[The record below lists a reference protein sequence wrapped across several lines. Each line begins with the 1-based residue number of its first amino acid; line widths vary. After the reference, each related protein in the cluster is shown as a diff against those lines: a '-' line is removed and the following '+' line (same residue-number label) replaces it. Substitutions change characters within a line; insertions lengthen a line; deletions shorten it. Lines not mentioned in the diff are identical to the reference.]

1 MKSVRKFH
9 STKIKQSMKFGN
21 LIKCAAWTAAL
32 ASVFACA
39 KEVGP
44 GYEEGL
50 PVTSLK
56 MSISAPGQDKID
68 ISTKATEAVESAVE
82 QIAIFFYKANDA
94 EAMPIVSEITPT
106 FNSNDGS
113 NYKYDIVIPAA
124 DLEEMRS
131 GKWYM
136 YAVAN
141 YGKGFFPVDLNALKG
156 LTRTAFLNYCITKQ
170 NNALDILETSV
181 LMSGKYCAAGKTYDQ
196 CDGSLD
202 IKPGE
207 NILDGII
214 RLRRSVAKITFEFV
228 NGSHTI
234 AGTTTTA
241 HVTFKP
247 ESYGLYEYS
256 RSCTLIERDWKD
268 DIEYKGDLSVS
279 EENRFHNG
287 SDFPVTGNK
296 FEFYMPENAQT
307 GNVKGNPTGGWTYFN
322 REERNS
328 DGVEDPTQ
336 EQYNT
341 FKYAPKHGT
350 FVAVKGTISIP
361 EENYSGDVTYYIHL
375 GNFRKLTEDFTV
387 RRNYHYTYT
396 ITVNGVDKI
405 IAEAKAEDSSEIQP
419 GAEGNITHTTDAYL
433 DVRLDSHYETV
444 LLKVEAN
451 VDAGTY
457 AVRVN
462 SPYSKNILV
471 KSTDSDA
478 DFEAKKKDLDYGW
491 IRFGKPA
498 TTTAAGN
505 KAYRSYPGYA
515 NTTDVFGLISDLQ
528 STSTTKTY
536 WSKDTYEGKTYYYTI
551 AYVNEYYYEDK
562 MPTDDA
568 GKTAE
573 LKKFINADDRTM
585 SVILGPNVFESKDGH
600 STYTDL
606 THGFFNIS
614 QRSIKTFYDLSVENP
629 FGIEQIEETGATKN
643 YKINY
648 SLGDWNNYDKDKSDT
663 DNGYLNIPDRFTNGS
678 SSWNSYISNGF
689 YQSVALSK
697 DYAVYQCLSRNRD
710 ENGNGTIDASEV
722 KWYLPAVNQ
731 CTYYWFGMNSLPE
744 DARITLEDRKENSYW
759 SSTKAHAKWWAA
771 EGSAYG
777 PNDNTE
783 NKVRCVRSLKTYND
797 PATDVSVYDETNRVV
812 TMKGMDEKSVR
823 AAGTVT
829 GEYASHYRGSEFD
842 ILPSSFQIAE
852 RNLQRRDTLGTTGTE
867 YATEVKFTNDDMK
880 NPNKTSCVS
889 YSEATDGSDKGKW
902 RVPNE
907 KELTVILKWLRD
919 DDSDTAVASLNKVAS
934 RTLYKR
940 HPQGSNIN
948 MVYYILKSATKDEN
962 TRRYP
967 LIITTGDGITTDF
980 RVRCVRDVV
989 K

>member
-1 MKSVRKFH
+1 
-9 STKIKQSMKFGN
+9 MKFRN
-21 LIKCAAWTAAL
+21 LIKCAAWIAAL

-50 PVTSLK
+50 PVTSIR
-56 MSISAPGQDKID
+56 MSMSAPGQDKVD

-94 EAMPIVSEITPT
+94 NAMPIVSEITPKYA
-106 FNSNDGS
+106 SKEGS
-113 NYKYDIVIPAA
+113 NYKYNIVIPAA
-124 DLEEMRS
+124 NLEEMRS
-131 GKWYM
+131 GKWFM

-141 YGKGFFPVDLNALKG
+141 YGKGFFPVDINALKG
-156 LTRTAFLNYCITKQ
+156 LTRNQFLDYCITKQ

-181 LMSGKYCAAGKTYDQ
+181 LMSGKYCPAGKTYDQ

-214 RLRRSVAKITFEFV
+214 RLRRSVAKITFVFKG
-228 NGSHTI
+228 GSHTHTI
-234 AGTTTTA
+234 DGTTTTA
-241 HVTFKP
+241 NVTFKP

-256 RSCTLIERDWKD
+256 RSCTLMERDWND
-268 DIEYKGDLSVS
+268 AIEYKGDLNVS
-279 EENRFHNG
+279 ETNRFHNG
-287 SDFPVTGNK
+287 SDFPITGSR
-296 FEFYMPENAQT
+296 FEFYMPENVQT
-307 GNVKGNPTGGWTYFN
+307 RNVKGTPDNGWNYFN

-328 DGVEDPTQ
+328 DGVENPTQ

-375 GNFRKLTEDFTV
+375 GNFTQSADDFTV

-396 ITVNGVDKI
+396 ITVNGVDSI

-444 LLKVEAN
+444 LLKVEAD
-451 VDAGTY
+451 VDASTY

-462 SPYSKNILV
+462 SPYTKNVMV
-471 KSTDSDA
+471 KSTDSPA

-498 TTTAAGN
+498 AN
-505 KAYRSYPGYA
+505 KGYISYPGEDK
-515 NTTDVFGLISDLQ
+515 TTDIFGLITDLQ
-528 STSTTKTY
+528 NKNEKYWLKGTYTESGQTTA
-536 WSKDTYEGKTYYYTI
+536 KDYYYTI

-562 MPTDDA
+562 MPVDDA

-614 QRSIKTFYDLSVENP
+614 QRSIKTFYDLSVANP
-629 FGIEQIEETGATKN
+629 FGIEQIEETAATKN

-648 SLGDWNNYDKDKSDT
+648 SLDNWNNYDKDKSDT

-710 ENGNGTIDASEV
+710 ENGNGKIDADEM

-744 DARITLEDRKENSYW
+744 DARITLEDRVENSYW
-759 SSTKAHAKWWAA
+759 NSTNAHAKWWAA

-777 PNDNTE
+777 PNDKTK

-797 PATDVSVYDETNRVV
+797 LATDVSVYDPTNRVV

-842 ILPSSFQIAE
+842 ILPSSFQIAN
-852 RNLQRRDTLGTTGTE
+852 RNLQQGDTLGTTST
-867 YATEVKFTNDDMK
+867 TEVKFTNEDMK
-880 NPNKTSCVS
+880 NPNKSSCAS

-907 KELTVILKWLRD
+907 KELTVILKCLRD

-940 HPQGSNIN
+940 HPQGSKID
-948 MVYYILKSATKDEN
+948 MVYYILKSTAG
-962 TRRYP
+962 P
-967 LIITTGDGITTDF
+967 LIITTGDGVTTDF

>member
-1 MKSVRKFH
+1 
-9 STKIKQSMKFGN
+9 MKFGN
-21 LIKCAAWTAAL
+21 LIKCAAWIAAL

-50 PVTSLK
+50 PVTSIK
-56 MSISAPGQDKID
+56 MSISAPGQDKVD

-94 EAMPIVSEITPT
+94 NAMPIVSEITPA
-106 FNSNDGS
+106 FASNVRS
-113 NYKYDIVIPAA
+113 NYKYNIVIPAA

-131 GKWYM
+131 GKWFM

-141 YGKGFFPVDLNALKG
+141 YGKGFFPVDINALKG
-156 LTRTAFLNYCITKQ
+156 LNRIEFLDYCITKQ

-181 LMSGKYCAAGKTYDQ
+181 LMSGKYCATGKTYDQ

-207 NILDGII
+207 NKLDGII
-214 RLRRSVAKITFEFV
+214 RLRRSVAKITFKFV
-228 NGSHTI
+228 NGSHPI
-234 AGTTTTA
+234 AGTTNTA

-256 RSCTLIERDWKD
+256 RSCTLMERDNWKD
-268 DIEYKGDLSVS
+268 DFPYMGDTKVS

-287 SDFPVTGNK
+287 SDFPIVGSQ
-296 FEFYMPENAQT
+296 FDFYMPENVQT
-307 GNVKGNPTGGWTYFN
+307 RNVKGTPDKGWTYFN

-328 DGVEDPTQ
+328 DGVESPTQ

-375 GNFRKLTEDFTV
+375 GNFTKSADDFTV

-405 IAEAKAEDSSEIQP
+405 IAEAKAEDSGEIQP

-444 LLKVEAN
+444 LLKVKAD

-457 AVRVN
+457 AIRVN
-462 SPYSKNILV
+462 SPYSKNVMV
-471 KSTDSDA
+471 KSTDDI
-478 DFEAKKKDLDYGW
+478 EAKKKALDYGW

-505 KAYRSYPGYA
+505 KAYRSYQGDA
-515 NTTDVFGLISDLQ
+515 NTTDVFGLIAALQ
-528 STSTTKTY
+528 SANPTEKY
-536 WSKDTYEGKTYYYTI
+536 WSEDTYNGEAYYYTI

-562 MPTDDA
+562 MNNAAD
-568 GKTAE
+568 KTAE

-629 FGIEQIEETGATKN
+629 FGIEQVEETAATSD
-643 YKINY
+643 YKSY
-648 SLGDWNNYDKDKSDT
+648 SDGNKSNT
-663 DNGYLNIPDRFTNGS
+663 DDGYKNIPTRFTNGS
-678 SSWNSYISNGF
+678 SSWASYVSNGF
-689 YQSVALSK
+689 YQSVALNNN
-697 DYAVYQCLSRNRD
+697 YAVYQCLSRNRD
-710 ENGNGTIDASEV
+710 ENGNGKIDASEM

-744 DARITLEDRKENSYW
+744 DARITLVDKEQNSYW
-759 SSTKAHAKWWAA
+759 NSTYSLGKWWAA

-777 PNDNTE
+777 DIVQAGR
-783 NKVRCVRSLKTYND
+783 NKVRCVRSLKEYNQ
-797 PATDVSVYDETNRVV
+797 PASEISDYNPETHTVSMV
-812 TMKGMDEKSVR
+812 GMDDRSLQSTITK
-823 AAGTVT
+823 
-829 GEYASHYRGSEFD
+829 GEYASHYRGSEID
-842 ILPSSFQIAE
+842 VLPRSFQIAE
-852 RNLQRRDTLGTTGTE
+852 KNLSMELDSTRIVDIKEAKLCQDYT
-867 YATEVKFTNDDMK
+867 
-880 NPNKTSCVS
+880 
-889 YSEATDGSDKGKW
+889 EATDGSDKGLW
-902 RVPNE
+902 RIPNE
-907 KELTVILKWLRD
+907 KELSLMLKWLRD
-919 DDSDTAVASLNKVAS
+919 KASPYGGSGLERVAS
-934 RTLYKR
+934 RTKYIRHDYDDGKNKYGNDKVLYR
-940 HPQGSNIN
+940 E
-948 MVYYILKSATKDEN
+948 MVYYIAGSGTGMF
-962 TRRYP
+962 
-967 LIITTGDGITTDF
+967 ITTSSRRQDVADKF
-980 RVRCVRDVV
+980 KVRCVRDVV

>member
-1 MKSVRKFH
+1 
-9 STKIKQSMKFGN
+9 MKFGN
-21 LIKCAAWTAAL
+21 LIKCAAWIAAL

-50 PVTSLK
+50 PVTSIK

-68 ISTKATEAVESAVE
+68 ISTKASEAVESAVE

-94 EAMPIVSEITPT
+94 NAMPIVSEITPKYA
-106 FNSNDGS
+106 SKEGS
-113 NYKYDIVIPAA
+113 NYKYNIVIPAA

-141 YGKGFFPVDLNALKG
+141 YGKGFFPVDVNALKG
-156 LTRTAFLNYCITKQ
+156 LTRSEFLDYCITKE
-170 NNALDILETSV
+170 NNALDILETAV
-181 LMSGKYCAAGKTYDQ
+181 LMSGKYCATGKTYDQ

-207 NILDGII
+207 NKLDGII
-214 RLRRSVAKITFEFV
+214 RLRRSVAKITFKFV
-228 NGSHTI
+228 NGSHTHTV

-256 RSCTLIERDWKD
+256 RSCTLMERDNWKD
-268 DIEYKGDLSVS
+268 DFPYMGDTKVS

-287 SDFPVTGNK
+287 SDFPVTGSQ
-296 FEFYMPENAQT
+296 FVFYMPENAQT
-307 GNVKGNPTGGWTYFN
+307 RNVKGTPDKGWTYFN

-328 DGVEDPTQ
+328 DGVENPTQ

-375 GNFRKLTEDFTV
+375 GNFKKSADDFTV

-396 ITVNGVDKI
+396 ITVNGVDNI

-444 LLKVEAN
+444 LLKVEAD
-451 VDAGTY
+451 VDAATY
-457 AVRVN
+457 AIRVN
-462 SPYSKNILV
+462 SPYSKNVMV
-471 KSTDSDA
+471 KSTDDLA
-478 DFEAKKKDLDYGW
+478 DFEKKKKDLDYGW

-498 TTTAAGN
+498 AN
-505 KAYRSYPGYA
+505 KGYISYPGEDK
-515 NTTDVFGLISDLQ
+515 TTDIFGLITDLQ
-528 STSTTKTY
+528 NKTEKY
-536 WSKDTYEGKTYYYTI
+536 WLKGTYTEPGQVPAKDYYYTI

-562 MPTDDA
+562 MPADDA
-568 GKTAE
+568 GKTDE

-614 QRSIKTFYDLSVENP
+614 QRSIKTFYDLSVANP
-629 FGIEQIEETGATKN
+629 FGIEQIEETAATSNYGGTGAD
-643 YKINY
+643 
-648 SLGDWNNYDKDKSDT
+648 S
-663 DNGYLNIPDRFTNGS
+663 DNGYANNPTYS
-678 SSWNSYISNGF
+678 SSSIIWGVNKHSWSDYISNGF
-689 YQSVALSK
+689 NGHVEMAK
-697 DYAVYQCLSRNRD
+697 NNAEYQCLSRNRD
-710 ENGNGTIDASEV
+710 ENGDGKIDGEEL

-744 DARITLEDRKENSYW
+744 DARIKMEDRVENSYW
-759 SSTKAHAKWWAA
+759 NSTKAHAKWWAA

-777 PNDNTE
+777 PNENNSIK
-783 NKVRCVRSLKTYND
+783 NKVRCVRSLKTYNAD
-797 PATDVSVYDETNRVV
+797 VTDVSVYDPINRVV

-852 RNLQRRDTLGTTGTE
+852 RNLQQRDILGTTGTTSS
-867 YATEVKFTNDDMK
+867 TEVKFTNDDMK
-880 NPNKTSCVS
+880 NPNKSSCAS
-889 YSEATDGSDKGKW
+889 YYEAADGSDKGKW

-907 KELTVILKWLRD
+907 KELTLILKCLRD

-940 HPQGSNIN
+940 HPIGSKID
-948 MVYYILKSATKDEN
+948 MVYYILQSATRDEN

>member
-1 MKSVRKFH
+1 
-9 STKIKQSMKFGN
+9 MKFGN
-21 LIKCAAWTAAL
+21 LIKCAAWIAAL

-50 PVTSLK
+50 PVTSIK
-56 MSISAPGQDKID
+56 MSISAPGQDKVD

-94 EAMPIVSEITPT
+94 NAMPIVSEITPT
-106 FNSNDGS
+106 FASNVGS

-141 YGKGFFPVDLNALKG
+141 YGKGFFPVDINALKG
-156 LTRTAFLNYCITKQ
+156 LTRNQFLDYCITKK

-241 HVTFKP
+241 NVTFKP

-256 RSCTLIERDWKD
+256 RSCTLMERDWKD
-268 DIEYKGDLSVS
+268 NIEYKGDLSVS

-307 GNVKGNPTGGWTYFN
+307 GNVKGDPTGGWTYFN

-328 DGVEDPTQ
+328 DGVANPTQ

-375 GNFRKLTEDFTV
+375 GNFSTKGDIVGSNNNFTV

-405 IAEAKAEDSSEIQP
+405 IAEAKATDGVEIQP

-444 LLKVEAN
+444 LLKVEAD

-457 AVRVN
+457 AIRVN
-462 SPYSKNILV
+462 SPYSKNVMV
-471 KSTDSDA
+471 KSTDSPA
-478 DFEAKKKDLDYGW
+478 DFKTKKKDLDYGW

-498 TTTAAGN
+498 AN
-505 KAYRSYPGYA
+505 KGYISYPGK
-515 NTTDVFGLISDLQ
+515 NKTTDIFGLIADLQ
-528 STSTTKTY
+528 NKTEKYWLKGTYTEPGQTTA
-536 WSKDTYEGKTYYYTI
+536 KDYYYTI

-562 MPTDDA
+562 MPADDA

-614 QRSIKTFYDLSVENP
+614 QRSIKTFYDLSVANP
-629 FGIEQIEETGATKN
+629 FGIEQVEETAATSN
-643 YKINY
+643 YKKERSSIF
-648 SLGDWNNYDKDKSDT
+648 SSDYDKDKSDQ
-663 DNGYLNIPDRFTNGS
+663 DNGYANIPDRFIDGS

-744 DARITLEDRKENSYW
+744 DARINIEPRTTNNYW
-759 SSTKAHAKWWAA
+759 SSTSSFATWWAA

-777 PNDNTE
+777 AKEGTCQ
-783 NKVRCVRSLKTYND
+783 VRCVRSLKSHND
-797 PATDVSVYDETNRVV
+797 PASEVSEYDSSTRIV
-812 TMKGMDEKSVR
+812 TMLGMDHRSVR
-823 AAGTVT
+823 EAGTVT
-829 GEYASHYRGSEFD
+829 GEFDEHERGTIYD
-842 ILPSSFQIAE
+842 VLPSSFQIAKN
-852 RNLQRRDTLGTTGTE
+852 NLDKT
-867 YATEVKFTNDDMK
+867 FTNDQMMK
-880 NPNKTSCVS
+880 VVDANS
-889 YSEATDGSDKGKW
+889 ATCSDYYEGTNGSDKGQW

-907 KELTVILKWLRD
+907 KELTLILKWLRT
-919 DDSDTAVASLNKVAS
+919 DSNYGTAKNLKMLAS
-934 RTLYKR
+934 RSYYQR
-940 HPQGSNIN
+940 HNSSDN
-948 MVYYILKSATKDEN
+948 MVYYIVGDSNDGMF
-962 TRRYP
+962 
-967 LIITTGDGITTDF
+967 ITTSDQTKTGF
-980 RVRCVRDVV
+980 KVRCVRDVV

>member
-1 MKSVRKFH
+1 
-9 STKIKQSMKFGN
+9 MKFGN
-21 LIKCAAWTAAL
+21 LIKCAAWIAAL

-50 PVTSLK
+50 PVTSIK
-56 MSISAPGQDKID
+56 MSISAPGQDKVN

-82 QIAIFFYKANDA
+82 QIAIFFYKAND
-94 EAMPIVSEITPT
+94 EKAMPIVSEITPA
-106 FNSNDGS
+106 FASNVGS
-113 NYKYDIVIPAA
+113 NYQYNIVIPAQ

-141 YGKGFFPVDLNALKG
+141 YGKGFFPVDVNALKG
-156 LTRTAFLNYCITKQ
+156 LTRSEFLDYCITKQ

-207 NILDGII
+207 NKLDGII
-214 RLRRSVAKITFEFV
+214 RLRRSVAKITFKFV

-241 HVTFKP
+241 NVTFKP

-256 RSCTLIERDWKD
+256 RSCTLMERDWND
-268 DIEYKGDLSVS
+268 DIAYMGDLSVS

-287 SDFPVTGNK
+287 SDFPVTGSQ
-296 FEFYMPENAQT
+296 FVFYMPENAQT
-307 GNVKGNPTGGWTYFN
+307 RNVKGTPDKGWTYFN

-328 DGVEDPTQ
+328 DGVENPTQ

-375 GNFRKLTEDFTV
+375 GNFKKSADDFTV

-396 ITVNGVDKI
+396 ITVNGVDNI

-444 LLKVEAN
+444 LLKVKTD

-457 AVRVN
+457 AIRVN
-462 SPYSKNILV
+462 SPYSKNVMV
-471 KSTDSDA
+471 KSTDDPA

-498 TTTAAGN
+498 AN
-505 KAYRSYPGYA
+505 KGYRSYPGVS
-515 NTTDVFGLISDLQ
+515 NTTDVFGLIADLQ
-528 STSTTKTY
+528 SANTTKTY
-536 WSKDTYEGKTYYYTI
+536 WSKDTYNGEAYYYTI

-562 MPTDDA
+562 MNNAAD
-568 GKTAE
+568 KTAE

-606 THGFFNIS
+606 THGFFNIY
-614 QRSIKTFYDLSVENP
+614 QRSIKTFYDLSVANP
-629 FGIEQIEETGATKN
+629 FGIEQIEETAAT
-643 YKINY
+643 
-648 SLGDWNNYDKDKSDT
+648 NNYGGTGTNS
-663 DNGYLNIPDRFTNGS
+663 DNGYANNPKFSTSTSSLVTSNKWSTYVTNGF
-678 SSWNSYISNGF
+678 NGN
-689 YQSVALSK
+689 VKMGNDA
-697 DYAVYQCLSRNRD
+697 AEYQCLLRNRD
-710 ENGNGTIDASEV
+710 ENGNGRIDASEI

-731 CTYYWFGMNSLPE
+731 CTYYWFGMNSLPD
-744 DARITLEDRKENSYW
+744 DARIKLEDRVENSYW
-759 SSTKAHAKWWAA
+759 NSTKAHAKWWAA

-777 PNDNTE
+777 PNESSE
-783 NKVRCVRSLKTYND
+783 NKVRCVRSLKTYD
-797 PATDVSVYDETNRVV
+797 AAATDVSVYDPKNRVV

-940 HPQGSNIN
+940 HPQGSSTN
-948 MVYYILKSATKDEN
+948 MVYYILKSATRDEN

>member
-1 MKSVRKFH
+1 
-9 STKIKQSMKFGN
+9 MKFGN

-50 PVTSLK
+50 PVSSIK

-106 FNSNDGS
+106 FASNVGS
-113 NYKYDIVIPAA
+113 NYKYNIVIPAA

-141 YGKGFFPVDLNALKG
+141 YGKGFFPVDINALKG
-156 LTRTAFLNYCITKQ
+156 LNRSEFLDYCITKE

-181 LMSGKYCAAGKTYDQ
+181 LMSGKYCATGKTYDQ

-214 RLRRSVAKITFEFV
+214 RLRRSVAMITFKFV

-234 AGTTTTA
+234 ANTTTTA
-241 HVTFKP
+241 NVTFKP

-256 RSCTLIERDWKD
+256 RSCTLMERDWTD
-268 DIEYKGDLSVS
+268 GIAYKGDLNVS

-287 SDFPVTGNK
+287 SDFPIVGSQ
-296 FEFYMPENAQT
+296 FAFYMPENAQT
-307 GNVKGNPTGGWTYFN
+307 KNVKGNPTGGWTYFN

-328 DGVEDPTQ
+328 DGVENPTQ

-375 GNFRKLTEDFTV
+375 GNFTNSADDFTV

-405 IAEAKAEDSSEIQP
+405 IAEAKAEDGSEIQP

-444 LLKVEAN
+444 LLKVSKDVKTN
-451 VDAGTY
+451 GDDKVY

-462 SPYSKNILV
+462 SPYSKNVTL
-471 KSTDSDA
+471 KSTDSST
-478 DFEAKKKDLDYGW
+478 DFETKKADLDYGW

-505 KAYRSYPGYA
+505 KAYRSYPGDA
-515 NTTDVFGLISDLQ
+515 NTTDVFGLIAALQ
-528 STSTTKTY
+528 SANPTEKY
-536 WSKDTYEGKTYYYTI
+536 WSEDTYNGEAYYYTI

-562 MPTDDA
+562 MNNAAD
-568 GKTAE
+568 KTAE

-614 QRSIKTFYDLSVENP
+614 QRSIKTFYDLSVANP
-629 FGIEQIEETGATKN
+629 FGIEQIEETAATSD
-643 YKINY
+643 YKIDY
-648 SLGDWNNYDKDKSDT
+648 SWSNRNNYDKDKSDT
-663 DNGYLNIPDRFTNGS
+663 DNGYLNIPDRFTSGS
-678 SSWNSYISNGF
+678 SSWNSYVSNDF
-689 YQSVALSK
+689 YQSVALSNN
-697 DYAVYQCLSRNRD
+697 YAVYQCLSRNRD
-710 ENGNGTIDASEV
+710 ENGNGKIDADEM

-731 CTYYWFGMNSLPE
+731 CTYYWFGMNSLPD
-744 DARITLEDRKENSYW
+744 DARIELPKRDVNNYW
-759 SSTKAHAKWWAA
+759 TSTFKFATWWAA

-777 PNDNTE
+777 DKYVEPGTSG
-783 NKVRCVRSLKTYND
+783 NKVRCVRSLKDYNM
-797 PATDVSVYDETNRVV
+797 ATSEISQFDVSTMVV
-812 TMKGMDEKSVR
+812 TMVGMDSKSVR
-823 AAGTVT
+823 EAGTVND
-829 GEYASHYRGSEFD
+829 EFAEHFRGSEHD
-842 ILPSSFQIAE
+842 VLPSSFKIAKK
-852 RNLQRRDTLGTTGTE
+852 NLQSGNSDRIFTSDELKTGTFCRD
-867 YATEVKFTNDDMK
+867 Y
-880 NPNKTSCVS
+880 
-889 YSEATDGSDKGKW
+889 YSEEAGDSDKGKW
-902 RVPNE
+902 RIPNE
-907 KELTVILKWLRD
+907 KELTLMLKWLRKENTYITTLSRLAAKTQYERHASSD
-919 DDSDTAVASLNKVAS
+919 DM
-934 RTLYKR
+934 
-940 HPQGSNIN
+940 I
-948 MVYYILKSATKDEN
+948 YYITGTVTEKSNGTYDDN
-962 TRRYP
+962 
-967 LIITTGDGITTDF
+967 LIITTSARAQDMTEGF
-980 RVRCVRDVV
+980 KVRCVRDVV

>member
-1 MKSVRKFH
+1 
-9 STKIKQSMKFGN
+9 MKFGN
-21 LIKCAAWTAAL
+21 LIKCAAWIAAL

-50 PVTSLK
+50 PVTSIK
-56 MSISAPGQDKID
+56 MSISAPGQDKVN

-94 EAMPIVSEITPT
+94 NAMPIVSEITPT
-106 FNSNDGS
+106 FASNVGS
-113 NYKYDIVIPAA
+113 NYQYNIVIPAT

-141 YGKGFFPVDLNALKG
+141 YGKGFFPVDINALKG
-156 LTRTAFLNYCITKQ
+156 LTRNQFLDYCITKQ

-181 LMSGKYCAAGKTYDQ
+181 LMSGKYCSAGKTYDQ

-207 NILDGII
+207 NKLDGII
-214 RLRRSVAKITFEFV
+214 RLRRSVAKITFKFV

-241 HVTFKP
+241 NVTFKP

-256 RSCTLIERDWKD
+256 RSCTLMERDNWKD
-268 DIEYKGDLSVS
+268 DFPYMGDTKVS

-287 SDFPVTGNK
+287 SDFPITGSQ
-296 FEFYMPENAQT
+296 FVFYMPENAQT
-307 GNVKGNPTGGWTYFN
+307 RNVKGTPDKGWTYFN

-328 DGVEDPTQ
+328 DGVENPTQ

-375 GNFRKLTEDFTV
+375 GNFTKSADDFTV

-396 ITVNGVDKI
+396 IKVNGVDNI

-444 LLKVEAN
+444 LLKVKAD

-462 SPYSKNILV
+462 SPYSKNVMV
-471 KSTDSDA
+471 KSTDSPA
-478 DFEAKKKDLDYGW
+478 NFEAKKKDLDYGW

-498 TTTAAGN
+498 AN
-505 KAYRSYPGYA
+505 KGYRSYPGVS
-515 NTTDVFGLISDLQ
+515 NTTDVFGLIADLQ
-528 STSTTKTY
+528 SANTTKTY
-536 WSKDTYEGKTYYYTI
+536 WSKDTYNGEAYYYTI

-562 MPTDDA
+562 MNNAAD
-568 GKTAE
+568 KTAE
-573 LKKFINADDRTM
+573 IKKFINADDRTM

-614 QRSIKTFYDLSVENP
+614 QRSIKTFYDLSVANP
-629 FGIEQIEETGATKN
+629 FGIEQIEETEKTSD
-643 YKINY
+643 YKKERSIY
-648 SLGDWNNYDKDKSDT
+648 FSSDYEIEKSDH
-663 DNGYLNIPDRFTNGS
+663 DNGYANIPDRFINGS

-689 YQSVALSK
+689 YQSVALSNN
-697 DYAVYQCLSRNRD
+697 YAVYQCLSRNRD
-710 ENGNGTIDASEV
+710 EDGDGIIDGEEL

-731 CTYYWFGMNSLPE
+731 CTYYWLGMNSLPE
-744 DARITLEDRKENSYW
+744 DARINIEPRTTNNYW
-759 SSTKAHAKWWAA
+759 SSTSSFATWWAA

-777 PNDNTE
+777 AKEGTCH
-783 NKVRCVRSLKTYND
+783 VRCVRSLKSHND
-797 PATDVSVYDETNRVV
+797 PASEVSKYDSNTRIV
-812 TMKGMDEKSVR
+812 TMLGMDHRSVR
-823 AAGTVT
+823 EAGTVT
-829 GEYASHYRGSEFD
+829 GEFDEHERGTVYD
-842 ILPSSFQIAE
+842 VLPSSFQIAKN
-852 RNLQRRDTLGTTGTE
+852 NLDKT
-867 YATEVKFTNDDMK
+867 FTNDQMK
-880 NPNKTSCVS
+880 KVVDANS
-889 YSEATDGSDKGKW
+889 ATCSDYYEGTNGSDKGQW

-907 KELTVILKWLRD
+907 KELTLILKWLRT
-919 DDSDTAVASLNKVAS
+919 DSNYGTTKNLKMLAS
-934 RTLYKR
+934 RSYYQR
-940 HPQGSNIN
+940 HNSSHN
-948 MVYYILKSATKDEN
+948 MVYYIVGDSN
-962 TRRYP
+962 NGMF
-967 LIITTGDGITTDF
+967 ITTSDQLKTGF
-980 RVRCVRDVV
+980 KVRCVRDVV

>member
-1 MKSVRKFH
+1 
-9 STKIKQSMKFGN
+9 MKFGN
-21 LIKCAAWTAAL
+21 LIKCAAWIAAL

-50 PVTSLK
+50 PVTSIK

-82 QIAIFFYKANDA
+82 QIAIFFYKANDEKA
-94 EAMPIVSEITPT
+94 LPIVSEITPKYA
-106 FNSNDGS
+106 SKDGS
-113 NYKYDIVIPAA
+113 NYKYNIVIPAA

-141 YGKGFFPVDLNALKG
+141 YGKGFFPVDINALKG
-156 LTRTAFLNYCITKQ
+156 LTRSEFLDYCITKQ

-207 NILDGII
+207 NKLDGII
-214 RLRRSVAKITFEFV
+214 RLRRSVAKITFVFKG
-228 NGSHTI
+228 GSHTHTVD
-234 AGTTTTA
+234 GTTTTA
-241 HVTFKP
+241 NVTFKP

-256 RSCTLIERDWKD
+256 RSCTLMERDNWKD
-268 DIEYKGDLSVS
+268 DFPYKGDTKVS
-279 EENRFHNG
+279 ETNRFHNG
-287 SDFPVTGNK
+287 SDFPIVGSK

-307 GNVKGNPTGGWTYFN
+307 GNVKGNPTGANGWTYFN
-322 REERNS
+322 REERESN
-328 DGVEDPTQ
+328 GKTNPTQ
-336 EQYNT
+336 EQYNE
-341 FKYAPKHGT
+341 FRYAPKHGT

-375 GNFRKLTEDFTV
+375 GNFTKSADDFTV

-396 ITVNGVDKI
+396 ITVNGVDNI
-405 IAEAKAEDSSEIQP
+405 IAEAKAEDGSEIQP

-444 LLKVEAN
+444 LLKVKAD

-457 AVRVN
+457 AIRVN
-462 SPYSKNILV
+462 SPYSKNVMV
-471 KSTDSDA
+471 KSTDSPA
-478 DFEAKKKDLDYGW
+478 DFDAKKKNLDYGW

-498 TTTAAGN
+498 AN
-505 KAYRSYPGYA
+505 KGYISYPGEDK
-515 NTTDVFGLISDLQ
+515 TTDIFGLITDLQ
-528 STSTTKTY
+528 NKNGKYWLKGTYTESGQTTA
-536 WSKDTYEGKTYYYTI
+536 KDYYYTI

-562 MPTDDA
+562 MPVDDA

-614 QRSIKTFYDLSVENP
+614 QRSIKTFYDLSVANP
-629 FGIEQIEETGATKN
+629 FGIEQIEETAATSD
-643 YKINY
+643 YKIDY
-648 SLGDWNNYDKDKSDT
+648 SWSNYDEDKFDT
-663 DNGYLNIPDRFTNGS
+663 DNGYLNIPDRFTSGS
-678 SSWNSYISNGF
+678 SSWNSYVSNDF
-689 YQSVALSK
+689 YQSVALSNN
-697 DYAVYQCLSRNRD
+697 YAVYQCLSRNRD
-710 ENGNGTIDASEV
+710 ENGNGKIDADEM
-722 KWYLPAVNQ
+722 KWYLPAVHQ

-744 DARITLEDRKENSYW
+744 DARINIEPRTTNNYW
-759 SSTKAHAKWWAA
+759 SSTSGFETWWAA

-777 PNDNTE
+777 AKEGTCH
-783 NKVRCVRSLKTYND
+783 VRCVRSLKSYND
-797 PATDVSVYDETNRVV
+797 PASEVSEYDSSTRIV
-812 TMKGMDEKSVR
+812 TMLGMDHRSVR
-823 AAGTVT
+823 EAGTVT
-829 GEYASHYRGSEFD
+829 GEFDEHERGTVYD
-842 ILPSSFQIAE
+842 VLPSSFQIAKN
-852 RNLQRRDTLGTTGTE
+852 NLDKT
-867 YATEVKFTNDDMK
+867 FTNDQMK
-880 NPNKTSCVS
+880 KVVDANS
-889 YSEATDGSDKGKW
+889 ATCSDYYEGTNGSDKGQW

-907 KELTVILKWLRD
+907 KELTLILKWLRT
-919 DDSDTAVASLNKVAS
+919 DSNYGTTTNLKMLAS
-934 RTLYKR
+934 RSYYQR
-940 HPQGSNIN
+940 HNSSDN
-948 MVYYILKSATKDEN
+948 MIYYIVGNSNDGMF
-962 TRRYP
+962 
-967 LIITTGDGITTDF
+967 ITTSDQTKTGF
-980 RVRCVRDVV
+980 KVRCVRDVV

>member
-1 MKSVRKFH
+1 
-9 STKIKQSMKFGN
+9 MKFGN
-21 LIKCAAWTAAL
+21 LIKCAAWIAAL

-50 PVTSLK
+50 PVTSIK
-56 MSISAPGQDKID
+56 MSISAPGQDKVD

-82 QIAIFFYKANDA
+82 QIAIFFYKANDEKA
-94 EAMPIVSEITPT
+94 LPIVSEITPKYA
-106 FNSNDGS
+106 SKEGP
-113 NYKYDIVIPAA
+113 NYKYNIVIPAQ

-131 GKWYM
+131 GKWFM

-141 YGKGFFPVDLNALKG
+141 YGKGFFPVDVNALKG
-156 LTRTAFLNYCITKQ
+156 LTRSEFLDYCITKQ
-170 NNALDILETSV
+170 NNALDIIETSV
-181 LMSGKYCAAGKTYDQ
+181 LMSGKYCPAGKTYDQ

-207 NILDGII
+207 NKLDGII
-214 RLRRSVAKITFEFV
+214 RLRRSVAKITFVFKG
-228 NGSHTI
+228 GSHTHTI
-234 AGTTTTA
+234 DGTTTTA
-241 HVTFKP
+241 NVTFKP

-256 RSCTLIERDWKD
+256 RSCTLMERDWND
-268 DIEYKGDLSVS
+268 AIEYKGDLNVS
-279 EENRFHNG
+279 ETNRFHNG
-287 SDFPVTGNK
+287 SDFPITGSR
-296 FEFYMPENAQT
+296 FEFYMPENVQT
-307 GNVKGNPTGGWTYFN
+307 RNVKGTPDNGWNYFN

-328 DGVEDPTQ
+328 DGVENPTQ

-350 FVAVKGTISIP
+350 FVEVKGTISIP

-375 GNFRKLTEDFTV
+375 GNFTNSADDFTV

-396 ITVNGVDKI
+396 ITVNGVDNI

-444 LLKVEAN
+444 LLKVEAD
-451 VDAGTY
+451 VDASTY

-462 SPYSKNILV
+462 SPYTKNVMV
-471 KSTDSDA
+471 KSTDSPA

-498 TTTAAGN
+498 AN
-505 KAYRSYPGYA
+505 KGYISYPGEDK
-515 NTTDVFGLISDLQ
+515 TTDIFGLITDLQ
-528 STSTTKTY
+528 NKNEKYWLKGTYTESGQTTA
-536 WSKDTYEGKTYYYTI
+536 KDYYYTI

-562 MPTDDA
+562 MPVDDA

-614 QRSIKTFYDLSVENP
+614 QRSIKTFYDLSVANP
-629 FGIEQIEETGATKN
+629 FGIEQIEETAPTSD
-643 YKINY
+643 YKIDY
-648 SLGDWNNYDKDKSDT
+648 SYSNRNNYDKDKSDT
-663 DNGYLNIPDRFTNGS
+663 DNGYLNIPDRFTSGS

-689 YQSVALSK
+689 YQSVALSNN
-697 DYAVYQCLSRNRD
+697 YAVYQCLSRNRD
-710 ENGNGTIDASEV
+710 EDGDGKIDANEM
-722 KWYLPAVNQ
+722 KWYLPAVHQ

-744 DARITLEDRKENSYW
+744 DARIKMEPRKTNNYW
-759 SSTKAHAKWWAA
+759 SSTSGFATWWAA

-777 PNDNTE
+777 AKEGTCQ
-783 NKVRCVRSLKTYND
+783 VRCVRSLKSYKD
-797 PATDVSVYDETNRVV
+797 PASEVSEYDSKTRIV
-812 TMKGMDEKSVR
+812 TMLSMDHRSVR
-823 AAGTVT
+823 EAGTVT
-829 GEYASHYRGSEFD
+829 GEFDEHERGTVYD
-842 ILPSSFQIAE
+842 VLPSSFQIAKN
-852 RNLQRRDTLGTTGTE
+852 NLDKT
-867 YATEVKFTNDDMK
+867 FTNDQMMK
-880 NPNKTSCVS
+880 VVDANS
-889 YSEATDGSDKGKW
+889 ATCSDYYEGTNGSDKGQW

-907 KELTVILKWLRD
+907 KELTLILKWLRT
-919 DDSDTAVASLNKVAS
+919 DSNYGTTKNLKMLAS
-934 RTLYKR
+934 RSYYQR
-940 HPQGSNIN
+940 HNSSDN
-948 MVYYILKSATKDEN
+948 MVYYIVGDSNDGMF
-962 TRRYP
+962 
-967 LIITTGDGITTDF
+967 ITTSDQTKTGF
-980 RVRCVRDVV
+980 KVRCVRDVV

>member
-1 MKSVRKFH
+1 
-9 STKIKQSMKFGN
+9 MKFGN
-21 LIKCAAWTAAL
+21 LIKCAAWIAAL

-50 PVTSLK
+50 PVTSIK
-56 MSISAPGQDKID
+56 MSISAPGQDKVD

-82 QIAIFFYKANDA
+82 QIAIFFYKANDDN
-94 EAMPIVSEITPT
+94 AMPIVSEITPT
-106 FNSNDGS
+106 FASNVGS
-113 NYKYDIVIPAA
+113 NYQYNIVIPAT

-141 YGKGFFPVDLNALKG
+141 YGKGFFPVDINALKG
-156 LTRTAFLNYCITKQ
+156 LNRSEFLDYCITKQ

-181 LMSGKYCAAGKTYDQ
+181 LMSGKYCSAGKTYDQ

-207 NILDGII
+207 NKLDGII
-214 RLRRSVAKITFEFV
+214 RLRRSVAKITFKFV
-228 NGSHTI
+228 NGSHTHTV

-256 RSCTLIERDWKD
+256 RSCTLMERDWND
-268 DIEYKGDLSVS
+268 DIAYMGDLSVS

-287 SDFPVTGNK
+287 SDFPVTGSQ
-296 FEFYMPENAQT
+296 FVFYMPENAQT
-307 GNVKGNPTGGWTYFN
+307 RNVKGTPDKGWTYFN

-328 DGVEDPTQ
+328 DGVENPTQ

-375 GNFRKLTEDFTV
+375 GHFTKSAYDFTV

-396 ITVNGVDKI
+396 ITVNGVDNI
-405 IAEAKAEDSSEIQP
+405 IAEAKAEDSSELQP

-444 LLKVEAN
+444 LLKVSKDVKAN
-451 VDAGTY
+451 GDDKVY

-462 SPYSKNILV
+462 SPYSKNVTL
-471 KSTDSDA
+471 KSTDLSA

-505 KAYRSYPGYA
+505 KAYRSYRGDA
-515 NTTDVFGLISDLQ
+515 NTTDVFGLIAALQ
-528 STSTTKTY
+528 SANPTEKY
-536 WSKDTYEGKTYYYTI
+536 WSEDTYNGEAYYYTI

-562 MPTDDA
+562 MPADDA

-629 FGIEQIEETGATKN
+629 FGIEQIEETAATSN
-643 YKINY
+643 YGGTGTD
-648 SLGDWNNYDKDKSDT
+648 S
-663 DNGYLNIPDRFTNGS
+663 DNGYANNPKFSTSTSSWVTSNKWSTYVTNGF
-678 SSWNSYISNGF
+678 NGN
-689 YQSVALSK
+689 VKMGNDA
-697 DYAVYQCLSRNRD
+697 AEYQCLLRNRD
-710 ENGNGTIDASEV
+710 ENGDGRIDASEI

-744 DARITLEDRKENSYW
+744 DARIKLEDRVESSYW
-759 SSTKAHAKWWAA
+759 NSTKAHAKWWAA
-771 EGSAYG
+771 EGSSYG
-777 PNDNTE
+777 PNENSE
-783 NKVRCVRSLKTYND
+783 NKVRCVRSLKTYD
-797 PATDVSVYDETNRVV
+797 AAATDVSVYDPKNRVV

-907 KELTVILKWLRD
+907 KELTVILKCLRD

-940 HPQGSNIN
+940 HPQRSNID
-948 MVYYILKSATKDEN
+948 MVYYILKSATRDEN

>member
-1 MKSVRKFH
+1 
-9 STKIKQSMKFGN
+9 MKFGN

-50 PVTSLK
+50 PVTSIK
-56 MSISAPGQDKID
+56 MSISAPGQDKIN

-82 QIAIFFYKANDA
+82 QIAILFYKANDA

-106 FNSNDGS
+106 FNSNVGS
-113 NYKYDIVIPAA
+113 NYKYDIVIPAT

-141 YGKGFFPVDLNALKG
+141 YGKGFFPVDINALKG
-156 LTRTAFLNYCITKQ
+156 LTRKQFLDYCITKQ

-202 IKPGE
+202 IKPGV
-207 NILDGII
+207 NKLDGVI

-268 DIEYKGDLSVS
+268 DIEYKGDLSVI

-287 SDFPVTGNK
+287 SDFPIVGNK

-328 DGVEDPTQ
+328 DGVENPTQ
-336 EQYNT
+336 KQYNE

-375 GNFRKLTEDFTV
+375 GNFTNSADDFTV

-405 IAEAKAEDSSEIQP
+405 IAEAKAEDGSEIQP

-444 LLKVEAN
+444 LLKVSKDVKTN
-451 VDAGTY
+451 GDDKVY

-462 SPYSKNILV
+462 SPYSKNVTL
-471 KSTDSDA
+471 KSTDSST
-478 DFEAKKKDLDYGW
+478 DFETKKADLDYGW

-505 KAYRSYPGYA
+505 KAYRSYPGDA
-515 NTTDVFGLISDLQ
+515 NTTDVFGLIAALQ
-528 STSTTKTY
+528 SKTPTEKY
-536 WSKDTYEGKTYYYTI
+536 WSEDTYNGEAYYYTI

-562 MPTDDA
+562 MNNAAD
-568 GKTAE
+568 KTAE

-614 QRSIKTFYDLSVENP
+614 QRSIKTFYDLSVANP
-629 FGIEQIEETGATKN
+629 FGIEQIEETAATSD
-643 YKINY
+643 YKDDKS
-648 SLGDWNNYDKDKSDT
+648 SLFDSDYDGEKSDT
-663 DNGYLNIPDRFTNGS
+663 DNGYLNIPTRFTDGS
-678 SSWNSYISNGF
+678 SSWNSYVSNGF

-697 DYAVYQCLSRNRD
+697 NYAVYQCLSRNRD
-710 ENGNGTIDASEV
+710 ENGNGKIDADEM

-744 DARITLEDRKENSYW
+744 DARIELPKRDVNNYW
-759 SSTKAHAKWWAA
+759 TSTYTFATWWAA

-777 PNDNTE
+777 DKYVEKAPG
-783 NKVRCVRSLKTYND
+783 NKVRCVRSLKDYNT
-797 PATDVSVYDETNRVV
+797 ATSEISQFDVSTMVV
-812 TMKGMDEKSVR
+812 TMVGMDSKSVR
-823 AAGTVT
+823 EAGTVDD
-829 GEYASHYRGSEFD
+829 EFDAHFRGSEHD
-842 ILPSSFQIAE
+842 VLPSSFKIAKK
-852 RNLQRRDTLGTTGTE
+852 NLQSGNSDRIFTSDELKTGTFCRD
-867 YATEVKFTNDDMK
+867 Y
-880 NPNKTSCVS
+880 
-889 YSEATDGSDKGKW
+889 YSEEAGDSDKGKW
-902 RVPNE
+902 RIPNE
-907 KELTVILKWLRD
+907 KELTLMLKWLRKENTYITTLRRLAAKTQYERHSSSD
-919 DDSDTAVASLNKVAS
+919 DM
-934 RTLYKR
+934 
-940 HPQGSNIN
+940 I
-948 MVYYILKSATKDEN
+948 YYITGTVTEKSNGTYDDN
-962 TRRYP
+962 
-967 LIITTGDGITTDF
+967 LIITTSARTQNMTEGF
-980 RVRCVRDVV
+980 KVRCVRDVV

>member
-1 MKSVRKFH
+1 
-9 STKIKQSMKFGN
+9 MKFGN
-21 LIKCAAWTAAL
+21 LIKCAAWIAAL

-50 PVTSLK
+50 PVTSIK

-68 ISTKATEAVESAVE
+68 ISTKASEAVESAVE

-94 EAMPIVSEITPT
+94 NAMPIVSEITPT
-106 FNSNDGS
+106 FASNVGS
-113 NYKYDIVIPAA
+113 NYKYNIVIPAA

-141 YGKGFFPVDLNALKG
+141 YGKGFFPVDINALKG
-156 LTRTAFLNYCITKQ
+156 LTRTEFLDYCITKQ

-207 NILDGII
+207 NKLDGII

-241 HVTFKP
+241 RVTFKP

-256 RSCTLIERDWKD
+256 RSCTLMERDNWKD
-268 DIEYKGDLSVS
+268 EFPYKGDTKVS

-287 SDFPVTGNK
+287 SDFPIMGSQ
-296 FEFYMPENAQT
+296 FAFYMPENAQT
-307 GNVKGNPTGGWTYFN
+307 GNVKGKPTGGWTYFN
-322 REERNS
+322 REERESN
-328 DGVEDPTQ
+328 GKTNPTQ
-336 EQYNT
+336 EQYNE
-341 FKYAPKHGT
+341 FRYAPKHGT

-375 GNFRKLTEDFTV
+375 GNFTKSADDFTV

-396 ITVNGVDKI
+396 ITVNGVDNI
-405 IAEAKAEDSSEIQP
+405 IAEAKAEDGSEIQP

-457 AVRVN
+457 AIRVN
-462 SPYSKNILV
+462 SPYSKNVMV
-471 KSTDSDA
+471 KSTDSA
-478 DFEAKKKDLDYGW
+478 VDFDAKKKNLDYGW
-491 IRFGKPA
+491 IRFGKP
-498 TTTAAGN
+498 TGN
-505 KAYRSYPGYA
+505 KGYRSYPGVSG
-515 NTTDVFGLISDLQ
+515 TTDVFGLIADLQ
-528 STSTTKTY
+528 STNTTKTY
-536 WSKDTYEGKTYYYTI
+536 WSKDTYNGETYYYTI

-562 MPTDDA
+562 MPADDA

-585 SVILGPNVFESKDGH
+585 SVILGPNVFESNDGH

-614 QRSIKTFYDLSVENP
+614 QRSIKTFYDLSVANP
-629 FGIEQIEETGATKN
+629 FGIEQVEETAVTSN
-643 YKINY
+643 YGGTGTD
-648 SLGDWNNYDKDKSDT
+648 S
-663 DNGYLNIPDRFTNGS
+663 DNGYANNHTYS
-678 SSWNSYISNGF
+678 SSSIFGSVKKYSWSDYISNGF
-689 YQSVALSK
+689 NGHVEMAK
-697 DYAVYQCLSRNRD
+697 NNAEYQCLSRNRD
-710 ENGNGTIDASEV
+710 ENGDGKIDGEEL

-744 DARITLEDRKENSYW
+744 DARIELPKRAVNNYW
-759 SSTKAHAKWWAA
+759 TSTFKFATWWAA

-777 PNDNTE
+777 DKYVETGTSG
-783 NKVRCVRSLKTYND
+783 NKVRCVRSLKDYD
-797 PATDVSVYDETNRVV
+797 KATSEISQFDVSTMVV
-812 TMKGMDEKSVR
+812 TMVGMDSKSVR
-823 AAGTVT
+823 EAGTVND
-829 GEYASHYRGSEFD
+829 EVAEHFRGSEHD
-842 ILPSSFQIAE
+842 VLPSSFKIAKK
-852 RNLQRRDTLGTTGTE
+852 NLQSGNSDRIFTSDELKTGTFCRD
-867 YATEVKFTNDDMK
+867 Y
-880 NPNKTSCVS
+880 
-889 YSEATDGSDKGKW
+889 YSEEAGDSDKGKW
-902 RVPNE
+902 RIPNE
-907 KELTVILKWLRD
+907 KELTLMLKWLRKENTYITTLRRLAAKTQYERHGSSD
-919 DDSDTAVASLNKVAS
+919 DM
-934 RTLYKR
+934 
-940 HPQGSNIN
+940 I
-948 MVYYILKSATKDEN
+948 YYITGTVTKKSDGTYDDN
-962 TRRYP
+962 
-967 LIITTGDGITTDF
+967 LIITTSARAQDMTEGF
-980 RVRCVRDVV
+980 KVRCVRDIV

>member
-1 MKSVRKFH
+1 
-9 STKIKQSMKFGN
+9 MKFGN
-21 LIKCAAWTAAL
+21 LIKCAAWIAAL

-50 PVTSLK
+50 PVTSIK
-56 MSISAPGQDKID
+56 MSISAPGQDKVD

-106 FNSNDGS
+106 FASNVGS
-113 NYKYDIVIPAA
+113 NYQYNIVIPAT

-141 YGKGFFPVDLNALKG
+141 YGKGFFPVDVNALKG
-156 LTRTAFLNYCITKQ
+156 LTRSEFLDYCITKQ

-207 NILDGII
+207 NKLDGII
-214 RLRRSVAKITFEFV
+214 RLRRSVAKITFKFV

-241 HVTFKP
+241 NVTFKP

-256 RSCTLIERDWKD
+256 RSCTLMERDWKD
-268 DIEYKGDLSVS
+268 DIAYMGDLSVS

-287 SDFPVTGNK
+287 SDFPITGSQ
-296 FEFYMPENAQT
+296 FVFYMPENAQT
-307 GNVKGNPTGGWTYFN
+307 RNVKGTPDKGWTYFN

-328 DGVEDPTQ
+328 DGVENPTQ

-375 GNFRKLTEDFTV
+375 GSFTQSADDFTV

-396 ITVNGVDKI
+396 ITVNGVDNI
-405 IAEAKAEDSSEIQP
+405 IAEAKAEDIGEIQP

-444 LLKVEAN
+444 LLKVKAD

-462 SPYSKNILV
+462 SPYSKNVMV
-471 KSTDSDA
+471 KSTDDPA

-498 TTTAAGN
+498 AN
-505 KAYRSYPGYA
+505 KGYRSYPGVS
-515 NTTDVFGLISDLQ
+515 NTTDVFGLIADLQ
-528 STSTTKTY
+528 SANANKTY
-536 WSKDTYEGKTYYYTI
+536 WSKDTYNGEAYYYTI

-562 MPTDDA
+562 MNNAAD
-568 GKTAE
+568 KTAE

-614 QRSIKTFYDLSVENP
+614 QRSIKTFYDLSVANP
-629 FGIEQIEETGATKN
+629 FGIEQIEETAATRD
-643 YKINY
+643 YKIDY
-648 SLGDWNNYDKDKSDT
+648 SYSNRNNYDKDKSDT
-663 DNGYLNIPDRFTNGS
+663 DNGYLNIPDRFTSGS

-689 YQSVALSK
+689 YQSVALSNN
-697 DYAVYQCLSRNRD
+697 YAVYQCLSRNRD
-710 ENGNGTIDASEV
+710 EDGDGKIDANEM
-722 KWYLPAVNQ
+722 KWYLPAVHQ

-744 DARITLEDRKENSYW
+744 DARIKMEPRKTNNYW
-759 SSTKAHAKWWAA
+759 SSTSGFATWWAA

-777 PNDNTE
+777 AKEGTCQ
-783 NKVRCVRSLKTYND
+783 VRCVRSLKSYND
-797 PATDVSVYDETNRVV
+797 PASEVSEYDSKTRIV
-812 TMKGMDEKSVR
+812 TMLGMDHRSVR
-823 AAGTVT
+823 EAGTVT
-829 GEYASHYRGSEFD
+829 GEFDEHERGTVYD
-842 ILPSSFQIAE
+842 VLPSSFQIAKN
-852 RNLQRRDTLGTTGTE
+852 NLDKT
-867 YATEVKFTNDDMK
+867 FTNDQMMK
-880 NPNKTSCVS
+880 VVDANS
-889 YSEATDGSDKGKW
+889 ATCSDYYEGTNGSDKGQW

-907 KELTVILKWLRD
+907 KELTLILKWLRT
-919 DDSDTAVASLNKVAS
+919 DSNYGTTKNLKMLAS
-934 RTLYKR
+934 RSYYQR
-940 HPQGSNIN
+940 HNSSDN
-948 MVYYILKSATKDEN
+948 MVYYIVGDSNDGMF
-962 TRRYP
+962 
-967 LIITTGDGITTDF
+967 ITTSDQTKHGF
-980 RVRCVRDVV
+980 KVRCVRDVV

>member
-1 MKSVRKFH
+1 
-9 STKIKQSMKFGN
+9 MKFGN
-21 LIKCAAWTAAL
+21 LIKCAAWIAAL

-50 PVTSLK
+50 PVTSIK
-56 MSISAPGQDKID
+56 MSISAPGQDKVN

-82 QIAIFFYKANDA
+82 QIAIFFYKAND
-94 EAMPIVSEITPT
+94 EKAMPIVSEITPT
-106 FNSNDGS
+106 FASNVGS
-113 NYKYDIVIPAA
+113 NYQYNIVIPAA

-141 YGKGFFPVDLNALKG
+141 YGKGFFPVDINALKG
-156 LTRTAFLNYCITKQ
+156 LNRSEFLDYCITKQ

-181 LMSGKYCAAGKTYDQ
+181 LMSGKYCSAGKTYDQ

-207 NILDGII
+207 NKLDGII
-214 RLRRSVAKITFEFV
+214 RLRRSVAKITFKFV

-241 HVTFKP
+241 NVTFKP

-256 RSCTLIERDWKD
+256 RSCTLMERDWND
-268 DIEYKGDLSVS
+268 DIAYMGDLSVS

-287 SDFPVTGNK
+287 SDFPVTGSQ
-296 FEFYMPENAQT
+296 FAFYMPENAQT
-307 GNVKGNPTGGWTYFN
+307 RNVKGTPDKGWTYFN

-328 DGVEDPTQ
+328 DGVENPTQ

-375 GNFRKLTEDFTV
+375 GNFKRSADDFTV

-396 ITVNGVDKI
+396 ITVNGVDNI

-444 LLKVEAN
+444 LLKVKAD

-457 AVRVN
+457 AIRVN
-462 SPYSKNILV
+462 SPYSKNVMV
-471 KSTDSDA
+471 KSTDDPA

-498 TTTAAGN
+498 AN
-505 KAYRSYPGYA
+505 KGYRSYPGVS
-515 NTTDVFGLISDLQ
+515 NTTDVFGLIADLQ
-528 STSTTKTY
+528 SKTEEYWLKGTYTEPGQTTAK
-536 WSKDTYEGKTYYYTI
+536 EYYYTI

-562 MPTDDA
+562 MPADDT

-614 QRSIKTFYDLSVENP
+614 QRSIKTFYDLSVANP
-629 FGIEQIEETGATKN
+629 FGIEQIEETAAT
-643 YKINY
+643 
-648 SLGDWNNYDKDKSDT
+648 NNYGGTGTNS
-663 DNGYLNIPDRFTNGS
+663 DNGYANNPKFSTSTSSLVTSNKWSTYVTNGF
-678 SSWNSYISNGF
+678 NGN
-689 YQSVALSK
+689 VKMGNDA
-697 DYAVYQCLSRNRD
+697 AEYQCLLRNRD
-710 ENGNGTIDASEV
+710 ENGNGRIDASEI

-744 DARITLEDRKENSYW
+744 DARIKLEDRVENSYW
-759 SSTKAHAKWWAA
+759 NSTKAHAKWWAA

-777 PNDNTE
+777 PNENNSIK
-783 NKVRCVRSLKTYND
+783 NKVRCVRSLKTYNAA
-797 PATDVSVYDETNRVV
+797 ATHVSVYDPTNRVV

-852 RNLQRRDTLGTTGTE
+852 RNLQQRDILGTTS
-867 YATEVKFTNDDMK
+867 ATEVKFTNDDMK
-880 NPNKTSCVS
+880 NSNKSSCAS
-889 YSEATDGSDKGKW
+889 YSESADGSDKGKW

-907 KELTVILKWLRD
+907 KELTVMLECLRD
-919 DDSDTAVASLNKVAS
+919 DDSATAIASLNKVAS

-940 HPQGSNIN
+940 HPLGSTTD
-948 MVYYILKSATKDEN
+948 MVYYILESAAG
-962 TRRYP
+962 P
-967 LIITTGDGITTDF
+967 LIITTGDGVTTDF

>member
-1 MKSVRKFH
+1 
-9 STKIKQSMKFGN
+9 MKFGN
-21 LIKCAAWTAAL
+21 LIKCAAWIAAL

-50 PVTSLK
+50 PVTSIK

-94 EAMPIVSEITPT
+94 NAMPIVSEITPA
-106 FNSNDGS
+106 FASNVGS
-113 NYKYDIVIPAA
+113 NYQYNIVIPAT

-141 YGKGFFPVDLNALKG
+141 YGKGFFPVDINALKG
-156 LTRTAFLNYCITKQ
+156 LTHNQFLDYCITKQ
-170 NNALDILETSV
+170 NNALDIIETSV
-181 LMSGKYCAAGKTYDQ
+181 LMSGKYCPAGKTYDQ

-207 NILDGII
+207 NKLDGII
-214 RLRRSVAKITFEFV
+214 RLRRSVAKITFVFKG
-228 NGSHTI
+228 GSHTHTI
-234 AGTTTTA
+234 DGTTSITA

-256 RSCTLIERDWKD
+256 RSCTLMERDNWKD
-268 DIEYKGDLSVS
+268 DFPYKGDTKVS
-279 EENRFHNG
+279 ETDRFHNG
-287 SDFPVTGNK
+287 SDFPIVGSQ
-296 FEFYMPENAQT
+296 FDFYMPENAQT
-307 GNVKGNPTGGWTYFN
+307 DNVKGDPTGGWTYFN

-328 DGVEDPTQ
+328 DGVDNPTQ

-350 FVAVKGTISIP
+350 FIAVKGTISIP

-375 GNFRKLTEDFTV
+375 GNFTKSAGDFTV

-396 ITVNGVDKI
+396 ITVNGVDNI

-444 LLKVEAN
+444 LLKVKAD

-457 AVRVN
+457 AIRVN
-462 SPYSKNILV
+462 SPYSKNVMV
-471 KSTDSDA
+471 KSTDDPD

-498 TTTAAGN
+498 AN
-505 KAYRSYPGYA
+505 KGYISYPGEDK
-515 NTTDVFGLISDLQ
+515 TTDIFGLITDLQ
-528 STSTTKTY
+528 NKTERY
-536 WSKDTYEGKTYYYTI
+536 WLKGTYTEPGQTPAKDYYYTI

-562 MPTDDA
+562 MPADDA

-614 QRSIKTFYDLSVENP
+614 QRSIKTFYDLSVANP
-629 FGIEQIEETGATKN
+629 FGIEQIEETAATSN
-643 YKINY
+643 YGGTGEN
-648 SLGDWNNYDKDKSDT
+648 L
-663 DNGYLNIPDRFTNGS
+663 DNGYANNPEFSTS
-678 SSWNSYISNGF
+678 TSSWVTSNKWSTYVANGF
-689 YQSVALSK
+689 NGNVKMGNNA
-697 DYAVYQCLSRNRD
+697 AEYQCLLRNRD
-710 ENGNGTIDASEV
+710 ENGNGRIDASEI

-744 DARITLEDRKENSYW
+744 DARIKLEDRVENSYW
-759 SSTKAHAKWWAA
+759 NSTKAHAKWWAA

-777 PNDNTE
+777 PDERSE
-783 NKVRCVRSLKTYND
+783 NRVRCVRSLKIYNAV
-797 PATDVSVYDETNRVV
+797 ATDVSVYDPPTRTV
-812 TMKGMDEKSVR
+812 TMQGMDIRSLRNESI
-823 AAGTVT
+823 T
-829 GEYASHYRGSEFD
+829 GEYVKHNRGETAD
-842 ILPSSFQIAE
+842 ALYSSFQIAKA
-852 RNLQRRDTLGTTGTE
+852 NLDKT
-867 YATEVKFTNDDMK
+867 FTNAQMQDVVDA
-880 NPNKTSCVS
+880 NSATCADYNE
-889 YSEATDGSDKGKW
+889 EADHSDKGQW

-907 KELTVILKWLRD
+907 KELTLMLKCLRD
-919 DDSDTAVASLNKVAS
+919 DETYGGKTRLEKVAS
-934 RTLYKR
+934 RTTYKR
-940 HPQGSNIN
+940 HDYTVAPV
-948 MVYYILKSATKDEN
+948 MVYYILESASGKK
-962 TRRYP
+962 P
-967 LIITTGDGITTDF
+967 LIITTGDGVTSGF
-980 RVRCVRDVV
+980 KVRCVRDVV

>member
-1 MKSVRKFH
+1 M
-9 STKIKQSMKFGN
+9 TKIKQIMKFGN
-21 LIKCAAWTAAL
+21 LIKCAAWIAAL

-50 PVTSLK
+50 PVTSIK

-82 QIAIFFYKANDA
+82 QIAIFFYKANDEKA
-94 EAMPIVSEITPT
+94 LPIVSEITPKYA
-106 FNSNDGS
+106 SKDGS
-113 NYKYDIVIPAA
+113 NYKYNIVIPAA

-141 YGKGFFPVDLNALKG
+141 YGKGFFPVDINALKG
-156 LTRTAFLNYCITKQ
+156 LNRSEFLDYCITKE

-181 LMSGKYCAAGKTYDQ
+181 LMSGKYCAAGKTYEQ

-214 RLRRSVAKITFEFV
+214 RLRRSVAKITFQFV
-228 NGSHTI
+228 DGSHTI

-256 RSCTLIERDWKD
+256 RSCTLMERDWTD
-268 DIEYKGDLSVS
+268 DIAYKGDLNVS
-279 EENRFHNG
+279 ETNRFHNG
-287 SDFPVTGNK
+287 SDFPITGSQ
-296 FEFYMPENAQT
+296 FEFYMPENVQT
-307 GNVKGNPTGGWTYFN
+307 GNVKGTPTGGWTYFN

-328 DGVEDPTQ
+328 DGVENPTQ
-336 EQYNT
+336 EQYNE

-375 GNFRKLTEDFTV
+375 GNFTKSANDFTV

-396 ITVNGVDKI
+396 ITVNGVDNI
-405 IAEAKAEDSSEIQP
+405 IAEAKAEDNSEIQP

-457 AVRVN
+457 AIRVN
-462 SPYSKNILV
+462 SPYSKNVMV
-471 KSTDSDA
+471 KSTDDPA
-478 DFEAKKKDLDYGW
+478 DFEEKKKNLDYGW

-498 TTTAAGN
+498 AN
-505 KAYRSYPGYA
+505 KGYISYPGA
-515 NTTDVFGLISDLQ
+515 GEDKTTDIFGLITDLQ
-528 STSTTKTY
+528 NKTEKYWLKSTYTEPGQTTAK
-536 WSKDTYEGKTYYYTI
+536 EYYYTI

-562 MPTDDA
+562 MKNAADT
-568 GKTAE
+568 TAV
-573 LKKFINADDRTM
+573 LKEFINADDRTM

-614 QRSIKTFYDLSVENP
+614 QRSIKTFYDLSVANP
-629 FGIEQIEETGATKN
+629 FGIEQIEETAATKN
-643 YKINY
+643 Y
-648 SLGDWNNYDKDKSDT
+648 GGTGKDS
-663 DNGYLNIPDRFTNGS
+663 DNGYANNPEFSTSTSSLVTSNKWSTYVTNGF
-678 SSWNSYISNGF
+678 NGN
-689 YQSVALSK
+689 VKMGNNA
-697 DYAVYQCLSRNRD
+697 AEYQCLLRNRD
-710 ENGNGTIDASEV
+710 ENGDGRIDASEI

-744 DARITLEDRKENSYW
+744 DARITLEDRVENSYW
-759 SSTKAHAKWWAA
+759 NSTKAHAKWWAA

-777 PNDNTE
+777 PKDNTE
-783 NKVRCVRSLKTYND
+783 NKVRCVRSLKKYND
-797 PATDVSVYDETNRVV
+797 HATDVSVYDPINRVV

-842 ILPSSFQIAE
+842 ILPSSFQIAK
-852 RNLQRRDTLGTTGTE
+852 RNLQRRDTLGTTGTT
-867 YATEVKFTNDDMK
+867 YATEVKFTNEDMK
-880 NPNKTSCVS
+880 NPNKSSCAS

-907 KELTVILKWLRD
+907 KELTVILKCLRD
-919 DDSDTAVASLNKVAS
+919 KDSDTAVESLNKVAS

-940 HPQGSNIN
+940 HPQGSKTD
-948 MVYYILKSATKDEN
+948 MVYYILESTAG
-962 TRRYP
+962 P
-967 LIITTGDGITTDF
+967 LIITTGDGVTTGF
-980 RVRCVRDVV
+980 RVRCVRDYV

>member
-1 MKSVRKFH
+1 
-9 STKIKQSMKFGN
+9 MKFGN
-21 LIKCAAWTAAL
+21 LIKCAAWIAAL

-50 PVTSLK
+50 PVTSIK

-68 ISTKATEAVESAVE
+68 ISTRASEAVESAVE

-94 EAMPIVSEITPT
+94 NAMPIVSEITPT
-106 FNSNDGS
+106 FASNVGS
-113 NYKYDIVIPAA
+113 NYKYNIVIPAA

-141 YGKGFFPVDLNALKG
+141 YGKGFFPVDINALKG
-156 LTRTAFLNYCITKQ
+156 LNRSEFLDYCITKQ

-181 LMSGKYCAAGKTYDQ
+181 LMSGKYCGANKTYDQ

-207 NILDGII
+207 NKLDGII
-214 RLRRSVAKITFEFV
+214 RLRRSVAKITFKFV
-228 NGSHTI
+228 NGSHPI
-234 AGTTTTA
+234 AGTTNTA

-256 RSCTLIERDWKD
+256 RSCTLMERDWKD
-268 DIEYKGDLSVS
+268 DIEYKGDLSVT

-287 SDFPVTGNK
+287 SDFPIMGSQ

-307 GNVKGNPTGGWTYFN
+307 GNVKGNPDNGWTYFN

-328 DGVEDPTQ
+328 DGVKNPTQ
-336 EQYNT
+336 KQYNE

-375 GNFRKLTEDFTV
+375 GNFNTTVDGSNNNFTV

-405 IAEAKAEDSSEIQP
+405 IAEAKAEDGSEIQP

-462 SPYSKNILV
+462 SPYSKNVMV
-471 KSTDSDA
+471 KSTDSPA
-478 DFEAKKKDLDYGW
+478 DFDAKKKNLDYGW

-498 TTTAAGN
+498 TTSASGN
-505 KAYRSYPGYA
+505 KGYRSYPGVS
-515 NTTDVFGLISDLQ
+515 NTTDVFGLIADLQ
-528 STSTTKTY
+528 SANTNKTY
-536 WSKDTYEGKTYYYTI
+536 WSKDIYEGKYYYYTI

-562 MPTDDA
+562 MDA
-568 GKTAE
+568 AGADKTAV
-573 LKKFINADDRTM
+573 LKQFINADDRTM

-629 FGIEQIEETGATKN
+629 FGIEQIEETAATSN
-643 YKINY
+643 YGGTGTD
-648 SLGDWNNYDKDKSDT
+648 S
-663 DNGYLNIPDRFTNGS
+663 DNGYANNPKFSTSSYSTNNKWSTYITNGF
-678 SSWNSYISNGF
+678 NGNIGMGTT
-689 YQSVALSK
+689 A
-697 DYAVYQCLSRNRD
+697 AEYQCLSRNRD
-710 ENGNGTIDASEV
+710 ENGNGKIDADEM

-744 DARITLEDRKENSYW
+744 DARIELPKRDVNNYW
-759 SSTKAHAKWWAA
+759 TSTFKFATWWAA

-777 PNDNTE
+777 DKYVVPGTSG
-783 NKVRCVRSLKTYND
+783 NKVRCVRSLKDYNV
-797 PATDVSVYDETNRVV
+797 ATSEISQFDGSTMVV
-812 TMKGMDEKSVR
+812 TMVGMDSKSVR
-823 AAGTVT
+823 EAGTVND
-829 GEYASHYRGSEFD
+829 EVADHFRGSEHD
-842 ILPSSFQIAE
+842 VLPSSFKIAKK
-852 RNLQRRDTLGTTGTE
+852 NLQSGNSDRIFTSDELKTGT
-867 YATEVKFTNDDMK
+867 FCRD
-880 NPNKTSCVS
+880 S
-889 YSEATDGSDKGKW
+889 YSEEAGGSDKGKW
-902 RVPNE
+902 RIPNE
-907 KELTVILKWLRD
+907 KELTLMLKWLRKENTYITKLRRLAAKTQYERHGS
-919 DDSDTAVASLNKVAS
+919 SD
-934 RTLYKR
+934 
-940 HPQGSNIN
+940 N
-948 MVYYILKSATKDEN
+948 MIYYITGTVTQISNNPIKYDDN
-962 TRRYP
+962 
-967 LIITTGDGITTDF
+967 LIITTSARAEDMTEGF
-980 RVRCVRDVV
+980 KVRCVRDVV

>member
-9 STKIKQSMKFGN
+9 STKIKQSMKFRN

-50 PVTSLK
+50 PVSSIK

-82 QIAIFFYKANDA
+82 QIAIFFYKAND
-94 EAMPIVSEITPT
+94 EKAMPIVSEITPKYA
-106 FNSNDGS
+106 SKDGS
-113 NYKYDIVIPAA
+113 NYKYNIVIPAA

-141 YGKGFFPVDLNALKG
+141 YGKGFFPVDINALKG
-156 LTRTAFLNYCITKQ
+156 LTRSQFLDYCITKQ

-196 CDGSLD
+196 CNGSLD

-214 RLRRSVAKITFEFV
+214 RLRRSVAKITFQFV

-256 RSCTLIERDWKD
+256 RSCTLMERDWKD
-268 DIEYKGDLSVS
+268 DIEYMGDNSVI

-307 GNVKGNPTGGWTYFN
+307 KNVKGNPTGGWTYFN

-328 DGVEDPTQ
+328 DGVENPNQ

-375 GNFRKLTEDFTV
+375 GYFKKSADDFTV

-396 ITVNGVDKI
+396 ITVNGVDNI

-444 LLKVEAN
+444 LLKVEAD
-451 VDAGTY
+451 VDASTY

-462 SPYSKNILV
+462 SPYTKNVMV
-471 KSTDSDA
+471 KSTDSPA
-478 DFEAKKKDLDYGW
+478 DFEAKKKYLDYGW

-498 TTTAAGN
+498 AN
-505 KAYRSYPGYA
+505 KGYISYPGEDK
-515 NTTDVFGLISDLQ
+515 TTDIFGLITDLQ
-528 STSTTKTY
+528 NKNEKYWLKGTYTESGQTTA
-536 WSKDTYEGKTYYYTI
+536 KDYYYTI

-562 MPTDDA
+562 MPVDDA

-614 QRSIKTFYDLSVENP
+614 QRSIKTFYDLSVANP
-629 FGIEQIEETGATKN
+629 FGIEQIEETAATKN

-648 SLGDWNNYDKDKSDT
+648 SLGNWNNYDKDKSDT
-663 DNGYLNIPDRFTNGS
+663 DNGYLNIPERFTNGS

-744 DARITLEDRKENSYW
+744 DARITLEDRVENSYW
-759 SSTKAHAKWWAA
+759 NSTNAHAKWWAA

-797 PATDVSVYDETNRVV
+797 PATDVSVYDPTNRVV

-842 ILPSSFQIAE
+842 ILPSSFQIAN
-852 RNLQRRDTLGTTGTE
+852 RNLQQGDTLGTTST
-867 YATEVKFTNDDMK
+867 TEVKFTNEDMK
-880 NPNKTSCVS
+880 NPNKSSCAS

-907 KELTVILKWLRD
+907 KELTVILKCLRD

-940 HPQGSNIN
+940 HPQGSKID
-948 MVYYILKSATKDEN
+948 MVYYILKSTAG
-962 TRRYP
+962 P
-967 LIITTGDGITTDF
+967 LIITTGDGVTTDF

>member
-1 MKSVRKFH
+1 
-9 STKIKQSMKFGN
+9 MKFGN
-21 LIKCAAWTAAL
+21 LIKCAAWIAAL

-50 PVTSLK
+50 PVTSIK
-56 MSISAPGQDKID
+56 MSISAPGQDKVN

-94 EAMPIVSEITPT
+94 NAMPIVSEITPA
-106 FNSNDGS
+106 FASNVGS
-113 NYKYDIVIPAA
+113 NYQYNIVIPAT

-141 YGKGFFPVDLNALKG
+141 YGKGFFPVDINALKG
-156 LTRTAFLNYCITKQ
+156 LNRSEFLDYCITKQ

-181 LMSGKYCAAGKTYDQ
+181 LMSGKYCSAGKTYDQ

-207 NILDGII
+207 NKLDGII
-214 RLRRSVAKITFEFV
+214 RLRRSVAKITFKFV

-241 HVTFKP
+241 NVTFKP

-256 RSCTLIERDWKD
+256 RSCTLMERDNWKD
-268 DIEYKGDLSVS
+268 DFPYMAYMGDTKVS

-287 SDFPVTGNK
+287 SDFPITGSQ
-296 FEFYMPENAQT
+296 FVFYMPENAQT
-307 GNVKGNPTGGWTYFN
+307 RNVKGTPDKGWTYFN

-328 DGVEDPTQ
+328 DGVENPTQ

-375 GNFRKLTEDFTV
+375 GNFTKSADDFTV

-396 ITVNGVDKI
+396 IKVNGVDNI

-444 LLKVEAN
+444 LLKVKAD

-462 SPYSKNILV
+462 SPYSKNVMV
-471 KSTDSDA
+471 KSTDSPA
-478 DFEAKKKDLDYGW
+478 NFEAKKKDLDYGW

-498 TTTAAGN
+498 TTTSDGN
-505 KAYRSYPGYA
+505 KAYRSYPGDN
-515 NTTDVFGLISDLQ
+515 NTTDVFGLIAALQ
-528 STSTTKTY
+528 STNPTEKY
-536 WSKDTYEGKTYYYTI
+536 WSEDTYNGEAYYYTI
-551 AYVNEYYYEDK
+551 AYVNEYYYEDN
-562 MPTDDA
+562 MNNAAD
-568 GKTAE
+568 KTAE

-614 QRSIKTFYDLSVENP
+614 QRSIKTFYDLSVANP
-629 FGIEQIEETGATKN
+629 FGIEQIEETAATSN
-643 YKINY
+643 YKKERSSIF
-648 SLGDWNNYDKDKSDT
+648 SSDYDKDKSDQ
-663 DNGYLNIPDRFTNGS
+663 DNGYANIPDRFIDGS

-744 DARITLEDRKENSYW
+744 EARIKMEDRVENSYW
-759 SSTKAHAKWWAA
+759 NSTKAHAKWWAA

-777 PNDNTE
+777 PDE
-783 NKVRCVRSLKTYND
+783 RSKNKVRCVRSLKTHD
-797 PATDVSVYDETNRVV
+797 AAATDVSVYDPTNRVV

-852 RNLQRRDTLGTTGTE
+852 RNLQQGDTLGTTST
-867 YATEVKFTNDDMK
+867 TEVKFTNEEMK
-880 NPNKTSCVS
+880 NPNKSSCAS
-889 YSEATDGSDKGKW
+889 YSESADGSDKGKW

-907 KELTVILKWLRD
+907 KELTVILKCLRD
-919 DDSDTAVASLNKVAS
+919 KDSATAVASLDKVAS

-940 HPQGSNIN
+940 HPTTSTKD
-948 MVYYILKSATKDEN
+948 MVYYILESADG
-962 TRRYP
+962 P
-967 LIITTGDGITTDF
+967 LIITTGDGVTTGF
-980 RVRCVRDVV
+980 RVRCVRDYV

>member
-1 MKSVRKFH
+1 
-9 STKIKQSMKFGN
+9 MKFGN
-21 LIKCAAWTAAL
+21 LIKCAAWIAAL

-50 PVTSLK
+50 PVTSIK

-82 QIAIFFYKANDA
+82 QIAIFFYKANDEKA
-94 EAMPIVSEITPT
+94 LPIVSEITPT
-106 FNSNDGS
+106 FASNVGS
-113 NYKYDIVIPAA
+113 NYKYNIVIPAA

-141 YGKGFFPVDLNALKG
+141 YGKGFFPVDINALKG
-156 LTRTAFLNYCITKQ
+156 LNRSEFLDYCITKQ

-181 LMSGKYCAAGKTYDQ
+181 LMSGKYCSAGKTYDQ

-207 NILDGII
+207 NKLDGII
-214 RLRRSVAKITFEFV
+214 RLRRSVAKITFKFV
-228 NGSHTI
+228 NGSHTHTV

-256 RSCTLIERDWKD
+256 RSCTLMERDWND
-268 DIEYKGDLSVS
+268 DIAYMGDLSVS

-287 SDFPVTGNK
+287 SDFPVTGSQ
-296 FEFYMPENAQT
+296 FVFYMPENVQT
-307 GNVKGNPTGGWTYFN
+307 RNVKGTPDNGWTYFN

-328 DGVEDPTQ
+328 DGVENPTQ

-375 GNFRKLTEDFTV
+375 GNFTESADDFTV

-396 ITVNGVDKI
+396 IKVNGVDNI

-444 LLKVEAN
+444 LLKVKAD

-462 SPYSKNILV
+462 SPYSKNVMV
-471 KSTDSDA
+471 KSTDSPA
-478 DFEAKKKDLDYGW
+478 GFEAKKKELDYDW

-498 TTTAAGN
+498 AN
-505 KAYRSYPGYA
+505 KGYRSYPGVS
-515 NTTDVFGLISDLQ
+515 NTTDVFGLIADLQ
-528 STSTTKTY
+528 SANTTKTY
-536 WSKDTYEGKTYYYTI
+536 WSKDTYNGEAYYYTI

-562 MPTDDA
+562 MNNAAD
-568 GKTAE
+568 KTAE

-629 FGIEQIEETGATKN
+629 FGIEQIEETAATSKYEGTGN
-643 YKINY
+643 D
-648 SLGDWNNYDKDKSDT
+648 S
-663 DNGYLNIPDRFTNGS
+663 DNGYANNPAYS
-678 SSWNSYISNGF
+678 SSSIFGVTKYSWSDYISNGF
-689 YQSVALSK
+689 NGHVQMAK
-697 DYAVYQCLSRNRD
+697 DNAEYQCLSRNRD
-710 ENGNGTIDASEV
+710 ENGDGKIDGEEL
-722 KWYLPAVNQ
+722 KWYLPSVNQ
-731 CTYYWFGMNSLPE
+731 CAYYWFGMNSLPE
-744 DARITLEDRKENSYW
+744 DARIELIDRKENSYW
-759 SSTKAHAKWWAA
+759 TSTKAHAKWWAA

-777 PNDNTE
+777 PNDKSS
-783 NKVRCVRSLKTYND
+783 NKVRCVRSLKTYN
-797 PATDVSVYDETNRVV
+797 AVTTDVSVYDATNRVV
-812 TMKGMDEKSVR
+812 TMNGMDEKSVR

-829 GEYASHYRGSEFD
+829 GEYATHYRGSELD
-842 ILPSSFQIAE
+842 VLPSSFQIAT
-852 RNLQRRDTLGTTGTE
+852 RNLQQRDTSGGTGTD
-867 YATEVKFTNDDMK
+867 EVKFTNEDMK
-880 NPNKTSCVS
+880 NPNKSSCAS
-889 YSEATDGSDKGKW
+889 YFEAADGSDKGKW

-907 KELTVILKWLRD
+907 EELTLILKWLRD
-919 DDSDTAVASLNKVAS
+919 DNNYGGKDRLDKVAS
-934 RTLYKR
+934 RTAYKR
-940 HPQGSNIN
+940 HDSTGD
-948 MVYYILKSATKDEN
+948 MVYYILISASGDK
-962 TRRYP
+962 P
-967 LIITTGDGITTDF
+967 LIITTGDAAGKIKEF

>member
-1 MKSVRKFH
+1 
-9 STKIKQSMKFGN
+9 MKFRN

-50 PVTSLK
+50 PVSSIK

-68 ISTKATEAVESAVE
+68 ISTKATEAVESTVE
-82 QIAIFFYKANDA
+82 QIAIFFYKANDD

-106 FNSNDGS
+106 YNSKEGS
-113 NYKYDIVIPAA
+113 NYKYDIVIPTK

-141 YGKGFFPVDLNALKG
+141 YGKGFFPVDINALKG
-156 LTRTAFLNYCITKQ
+156 LTRSQFLDYCITKQ

-196 CDGSLD
+196 CNGSLD

-207 NILDGII
+207 NKLDGII
-214 RLRRSVAKITFEFV
+214 RLRRSVAKITFVFKG
-228 NGSHTI
+228 GSHTHTI
-234 AGTTTTA
+234 DGTTTTA
-241 HVTFKP
+241 NVTFKP

-256 RSCTLIERDWKD
+256 RSCTLMERDWND
-268 DIEYKGDLSVS
+268 AIEYKGDLNVS
-279 EENRFHNG
+279 ETNRFHNG
-287 SDFPVTGNK
+287 SDFPITGSR
-296 FEFYMPENAQT
+296 FEFYMPENVQT
-307 GNVKGNPTGGWTYFN
+307 RNVKGTPDNGWNYFN

-328 DGVEDPTQ
+328 DGVENPTQ

-375 GNFRKLTEDFTV
+375 GNFTKSADDFTV

-396 ITVNGVDKI
+396 ITVNGVDNI

-457 AVRVN
+457 AVRIN
-462 SPYSKNILV
+462 SPYSKNVMV
-471 KSTDSDA
+471 KSTDSAA
-478 DFEAKKKDLDYGW
+478 DFEAKKKGLDYGW

-505 KAYRSYPGYA
+505 KAYRSYPGKG

-536 WSKDTYEGKTYYYTI
+536 WSKDTYTEPGQTTAKDYYYTI

-562 MPTDDA
+562 MNAVGAD
-568 GKTAE
+568 KTAV
-573 LKKFINADDRTM
+573 LKEFINADDRTM

-629 FGIEQIEETGATKN
+629 FGIEQIEETAPTSN
-643 YKINY
+643 YRGTGTN
-648 SLGDWNNYDKDKSDT
+648 S
-663 DNGYLNIPDRFTNGS
+663 DNGYANIPDYGS
-678 SSWNSYISNGF
+678 SSTWSAHVSNGF
-689 YQSVALSK
+689 NGAVSMANQ
-697 DYAVYQCLSRNRD
+697 YAEHQCLLRNRD
-710 ENGNGTIDASEV
+710 ENGNGKIDANEL

-744 DARITLEDRKENSYW
+744 DARIKMEPRQTNNYW
-759 SSTKAHAKWWAA
+759 SSTSGFATWWAA

-777 PNDNTE
+777 AKE
-783 NKVRCVRSLKTYND
+783 GECQIRCVRSLKSYND
-797 PATDVSVYDETNRVV
+797 PASEVSKYDPSTRIV
-812 TMKGMDEKSVR
+812 TMLGMDHRSVR
-823 AAGTVT
+823 EAGTVT
-829 GEYASHYRGSEFD
+829 GEFDEHERGTELDVLS
-842 ILPSSFQIAE
+842 SSFQIAE
-852 RNLQRRDTLGTTGTE
+852 KNIKTTSLIPTDK
-867 YATEVKFTNDDMK
+867 TFTNDEMK
-880 NPNKTSCVS
+880 DPQKANCSE
-889 YSEATDGSDKGKW
+889 YSEANDGSDKGKW

-907 KELTVILKWLRD
+907 KELTLILKCLRTD
-919 DDSDTAVASLNKVAS
+919 SNYGGVTNLKKLASRSYYQRHDSDD
-934 RTLYKR
+934 
-940 HPQGSNIN
+940 N
-948 MVYYILKSATKDEN
+948 MVYYIIGDKDKDMF
-962 TRRYP
+962 
-967 LIITTGDGITTDF
+967 ITTSDQTTTGF
-980 RVRCVRDVV
+980 KIRCVRDVV

>member
-50 PVTSLK
+50 PVTSIK

-94 EAMPIVSEITPT
+94 NAMPIVSEITPT
-106 FNSNDGS
+106 FKSNEGS
-113 NYKYDIVIPAA
+113 NYKYDIVIPAT

-136 YAVAN
+136 YVVAN
-141 YGKGFFPVDLNALKG
+141 YGKGFFPVDVNALKG
-156 LTRTAFLNYCITKQ
+156 LTREQFLDYCITKQ

-181 LMSGKYCAAGKTYDQ
+181 LMSGKYCPAGKTYEQ

-214 RLRRSVAKITFEFV
+214 RLRRSVAKITFQFV

-256 RSCTLIERDWKD
+256 RSCTLMERDWKD
-268 DIEYKGDLSVS
+268 DIAYKGDLNVS

-287 SDFPVTGNK
+287 SDFPIVGSQ
-296 FEFYMPENAQT
+296 FAFYMPENAQT
-307 GNVKGNPTGGWTYFN
+307 KNVKGNPTGGWTYFN

-328 DGVEDPTQ
+328 DGVENSTQ

-375 GNFRKLTEDFTV
+375 GNFKNFAGDFTV

-405 IAEAKAEDSSEIQP
+405 IAEAKAEDGSEIQP

-457 AVRVN
+457 AIRVN
-462 SPYSKNILV
+462 SPYSKNVMV
-471 KSTDSDA
+471 KSTDSAA
-478 DFEAKKKDLDYGW
+478 DFDAKKKNLDYGW

-498 TTTAAGN
+498 AN
-505 KAYRSYPGYA
+505 KGYISYPGA
-515 NTTDVFGLISDLQ
+515 GEDKTTDIFGLITDLQ
-528 STSTTKTY
+528 NKTEKYWLKSTYTEPGQTTAK
-536 WSKDTYEGKTYYYTI
+536 EYYYTI

-562 MPTDDA
+562 MNAVGAD
-568 GKTAE
+568 KTAV
-573 LKKFINADDRTM
+573 LKQFINADDRTM

-614 QRSIKTFYDLSVENP
+614 QRSIKTFYDLSVDNP
-629 FGIEQIEETGATKN
+629 FGIEQIEETAATSD
-643 YKINY
+643 YKIDY
-648 SLGDWNNYDKDKSDT
+648 SSSNRINYDKDKSDT
-663 DNGYLNIPDRFTNGS
+663 DNGYLNIPDRFTSGS
-678 SSWNSYISNGF
+678 SSWNSYVSNDF
-689 YQSVALSK
+689 YQSVALSNN
-697 DYAVYQCLSRNRD
+697 YAVYQCLSRNRD
-710 ENGNGTIDASEV
+710 ENGNGKIDADEM

-744 DARITLEDRKENSYW
+744 DARIELPKRAVNNYW
-759 SSTKAHAKWWAA
+759 TSTFKFATWWAA

-777 PNDNTE
+777 DKYVELGTSGNN
-783 NKVRCVRSLKTYND
+783 VRCVRSLKDYNT
-797 PATDVSVYDETNRVV
+797 ATSEISRFDVSTMVV
-812 TMKGMDEKSVR
+812 TMVGMDSKSVR
-823 AAGTVT
+823 EAGTVND
-829 GEYASHYRGSEFD
+829 EFAEHFRGSEYD
-842 ILPSSFQIAE
+842 VLPSSFKIAKK
-852 RNLQRRDTLGTTGTE
+852 NLQSGDSDRIFTSDELKTGTFCRD
-867 YATEVKFTNDDMK
+867 Y
-880 NPNKTSCVS
+880 
-889 YSEATDGSDKGKW
+889 YSEEAGDSDKGKW
-902 RVPNE
+902 RIPNE
-907 KELTVILKWLRD
+907 KELTLMLKWLRKENTYITTLPRLAAKTQYERHGSSD
-919 DDSDTAVASLNKVAS
+919 DM
-934 RTLYKR
+934 
-940 HPQGSNIN
+940 I
-948 MVYYILKSATKDEN
+948 YYITGTVTKKSNGTYDDN
-962 TRRYP
+962 
-967 LIITTGDGITTDF
+967 LIITTSARPQDMTEGF
-980 RVRCVRDVV
+980 KVRCVRDVV

>member
-1 MKSVRKFH
+1 
-9 STKIKQSMKFGN
+9 MKFGN

-50 PVTSLK
+50 PVTSIK
-56 MSISAPGQDKID
+56 MSISAPGQDKIN

-94 EAMPIVSEITPT
+94 NAMPIVSEITPT
-106 FNSNDGS
+106 FDSNEGS

-141 YGKGFFPVDLNALKG
+141 YGKGFFPVDVNALKG
-156 LTRTAFLNYCITKQ
+156 LTRSQFLDYCITKQ

-214 RLRRSVAKITFEFV
+214 RLRRSVAKITFQFV

-241 HVTFKP
+241 NVTFKP

-256 RSCTLIERDWKD
+256 RSCTLMERDNWKD
-268 DIEYKGDLSVS
+268 DFPYKGDTKVS
-279 EENRFHNG
+279 ETNRFHNG
-287 SDFPVTGNK
+287 SDFPIIGSEFV
-296 FEFYMPENAQT
+296 FYMPENAQT
-307 GNVKGNPTGGWTYFN
+307 DNVKGKPTGGWTYFN

-328 DGVEDPTQ
+328 DGVDNPTQ
-336 EQYNT
+336 EQYNE

-375 GNFRKLTEDFTV
+375 GNFTKSADDFTV

-396 ITVNGVDKI
+396 ITVNGVDNI
-405 IAEAKAEDSSEIQP
+405 IAEAKSEDSSEIQP

-457 AVRVN
+457 AIRVN
-462 SPYSKNILV
+462 SPYSKNVMV
-471 KSTDSDA
+471 KSTDSAA
-478 DFEAKKKDLDYGW
+478 DFEAKKNDLDYGW

-498 TTTAAGN
+498 TTSASGN
-505 KAYRSYPGYA
+505 KGYRSYPGVA
-515 NTTDVFGLISDLQ
+515 NTTDIFGLIADLQ
-528 STSTTKTY
+528 STNTTKTY
-536 WSKDTYEGKTYYYTI
+536 WSKDTYDGKAYYYTI

-562 MPTDDA
+562 MNNAAD
-568 GKTAE
+568 KTAE

-629 FGIEQIEETGATKN
+629 FGIEQIEETEKTSD
-643 YKINY
+643 YKKERSSIF
-648 SLGDWNNYDKDKSDT
+648 SSDYDKDKSNQ
-663 DNGYLNIPDRFTNGS
+663 DNGYANIPDRFIDGS

-689 YQSVALSK
+689 YQSVALSNN
-697 DYAVYQCLSRNRD
+697 YAVYQCLSRNRD
-710 ENGNGTIDASEV
+710 EDGDGIIDGEEL
-722 KWYLPAVNQ
+722 KWYLPAVHQ

-744 DARITLEDRKENSYW
+744 DARINIEPRTTNNYW
-759 SSTKAHAKWWAA
+759 SSTSGFATWWAA

-777 PNDNTE
+777 AKEGTCH
-783 NKVRCVRSLKTYND
+783 VRCVRSLKSYND
-797 PATDVSVYDETNRVV
+797 PASEVSEYDSSTRIV
-812 TMKGMDEKSVR
+812 TMLGMDHRSVR
-823 AAGTVT
+823 ESGTVT
-829 GEYASHYRGSEFD
+829 GEFDEHERGTIYD
-842 ILPSSFQIAE
+842 VLPSSFQIAKN
-852 RNLQRRDTLGTTGTE
+852 NLDKT
-867 YATEVKFTNDDMK
+867 FTNDQMK
-880 NPNKTSCVS
+880 KVVDANS
-889 YSEATDGSDKGKW
+889 ATCSDYYEDTNGSDKGQW

-907 KELTVILKWLRD
+907 KELTLILKWLRT
-919 DDSDTAVASLNKVAS
+919 DSNYATTTNLKQLAS
-934 RTLYKR
+934 RSYYQR
-940 HPQGSNIN
+940 HDSADN
-948 MVYYILKSATKDEN
+948 MVYYIIGDSVEGMF
-962 TRRYP
+962 
-967 LIITTGDGITTDF
+967 ITTSDQTTTGF
-980 RVRCVRDVV
+980 KVRCVRDVV

>member
-1 MKSVRKFH
+1 
-9 STKIKQSMKFGN
+9 MKFGN

-50 PVTSLK
+50 PVTSIK
-56 MSISAPGQDKID
+56 MSISAPGQDKIN

-106 FNSNDGS
+106 FNSNEGS

-141 YGKGFFPVDLNALKG
+141 YGKGFFPVDINALKG
-156 LTRTAFLNYCITKQ
+156 LTRSQFLNYCITKQ

-202 IKPGE
+202 IKPGV
-207 NILDGII
+207 NKLDGVI
-214 RLRRSVAKITFEFV
+214 RLRRSVAKITFQFV

-256 RSCTLIERDWKD
+256 RSCTLMERDWKD
-268 DIEYKGDLSVS
+268 DIAYKGDLNVS

-287 SDFPVTGNK
+287 SDFPIVGSQ
-296 FEFYMPENAQT
+296 FAFYMPENAQT
-307 GNVKGNPTGGWTYFN
+307 KNVKGNPTGGWTYFN

-328 DGVEDPTQ
+328 DGVENPTQ

-375 GNFRKLTEDFTV
+375 GNFTNSADDFTV

-405 IAEAKAEDSSEIQP
+405 IAEAKAEDGSEIQP

-444 LLKVEAN
+444 LLKVSKDVKTN
-451 VDAGTY
+451 GDDKVY

-462 SPYSKNILV
+462 SPYSKNVMV
-471 KSTDSDA
+471 KSTDSAA
-478 DFEAKKKDLDYGW
+478 DFDAKKKNLDYGW

-498 TTTAAGN
+498 ATTAAGN
-505 KAYRSYPGYA
+505 KAYRSYPGDA
-515 NTTDVFGLISDLQ
+515 NTTDVFGLIAALQ
-528 STSTTKTY
+528 SDNPTEKY
-536 WSKDTYEGKTYYYTI
+536 WSEDTYNGKAYYYTI

-562 MPTDDA
+562 MNAVGAD
-568 GKTAE
+568 KTAV
-573 LKKFINADDRTM
+573 LKQFINADDRTM
-585 SVILGPNVFESKDGH
+585 SVILGPNVFESNDGH

-629 FGIEQIEETGATKN
+629 FGIEQVEETAATSD
-643 YKINY
+643 YKDDK
-648 SLGDWNNYDKDKSDT
+648 SSRFDSDYDGEKSDT
-663 DNGYLNIPDRFTNGS
+663 DNGYLNIPTRFTDGS
-678 SSWNSYISNGF
+678 SSWNSYVSNGF

-697 DYAVYQCLSRNRD
+697 NYAVYQCLSRNRD
-710 ENGNGTIDASEV
+710 ENGNGKIDASEM

-744 DARITLEDRKENSYW
+744 DARIELPKRAVNNYW
-759 SSTKAHAKWWAA
+759 TSTFKFATWWAA

-777 PNDNTE
+777 DKYVVTGTSG
-783 NKVRCVRSLKTYND
+783 NKVRCVRSLKDYNM
-797 PATDVSVYDETNRVV
+797 ATSEISQFDVSTMVV
-812 TMKGMDEKSVR
+812 TMVGMDSKSVR
-823 AAGTVT
+823 EAGTVND
-829 GEYASHYRGSEFD
+829 EVAEHFRGSEHD
-842 ILPSSFQIAE
+842 VLPSSFKIAKK
-852 RNLQRRDTLGTTGTE
+852 NLQSGDSDRIFTSDELKTGAFCRD
-867 YATEVKFTNDDMK
+867 Y
-880 NPNKTSCVS
+880 
-889 YSEATDGSDKGKW
+889 YSEEAGDSDKGKW
-902 RVPNE
+902 RIPNE
-907 KELTVILKWLRD
+907 KELTLMLKWLRKENTYITTLPRLAAKTQYERHGSSD
-919 DDSDTAVASLNKVAS
+919 DM
-934 RTLYKR
+934 
-940 HPQGSNIN
+940 I
-948 MVYYILKSATKDEN
+948 YYITGTVTKTSNKPIKYDDN
-962 TRRYP
+962 
-967 LIITTGDGITTDF
+967 LIITTSARPQDMTEGF
-980 RVRCVRDVV
+980 KVRCVRDVV

>member
-1 MKSVRKFH
+1 
-9 STKIKQSMKFGN
+9 MKFGN
-21 LIKCAAWTAAL
+21 LIKCAAWIAAM

-50 PVTSLK
+50 PVTSIK
-56 MSISAPGQDKID
+56 MSISAPGQDKVD

-94 EAMPIVSEITPT
+94 NAMPIVSEITPT
-106 FNSNDGS
+106 FASNVGS
-113 NYKYDIVIPAA
+113 DYKYNIVIPAQ

-141 YGKGFFPVDLNALKG
+141 YGKGFFPVDINALKG
-156 LTRTAFLNYCITKQ
+156 LNRSEFLDYCITKQ
-170 NNALDILETSV
+170 NNALDIIETSV
-181 LMSGKYCAAGKTYDQ
+181 LMSGKYCPAGKTYDQ

-207 NILDGII
+207 NKLDGII
-214 RLRRSVAKITFEFV
+214 RLRRSVAKITFKFV
-228 NGSHTI
+228 NGSHTHTV
-234 AGTTTTA
+234 AGTTITA

-256 RSCTLIERDWKD
+256 RSCTLMERDWND
-268 DIEYKGDLSVS
+268 DIAYMGDLSVS
-279 EENRFHNG
+279 ETNRFHNG
-287 SDFPVTGNK
+287 SDFPITGSQ
-296 FEFYMPENAQT
+296 FVFYMPENAQT
-307 GNVKGNPTGGWTYFN
+307 RNVKGTPDKGWTYFN

-328 DGVEDPTQ
+328 DGVENPTQ

-375 GNFRKLTEDFTV
+375 GNFTKSADDFTV

-396 ITVNGVDKI
+396 IKVNGVDNI

-444 LLKVEAN
+444 LLKVKAD

-462 SPYSKNILV
+462 SPYSKNVMV
-471 KSTDSDA
+471 KSTDSPA
-478 DFEAKKKDLDYGW
+478 NFEAKKKDLDYGW

-498 TTTAAGN
+498 AN
-505 KAYRSYPGYA
+505 KGYISYPGEDK
-515 NTTDVFGLISDLQ
+515 TTDIFGLITDLQ
-528 STSTTKTY
+528 NKTEKY
-536 WSKDTYEGKTYYYTI
+536 WLKGTYAEPGQMPAKDYYYTI

-562 MPTDDA
+562 MPADDA

-614 QRSIKTFYDLSVENP
+614 QRSIKTFYDLSVANP
-629 FGIEQIEETGATKN
+629 FGIEQIEETAATSN
-643 YKINY
+643 YGGTGEN
-648 SLGDWNNYDKDKSDT
+648 L
-663 DNGYLNIPDRFTNGS
+663 DNGYANNPEFSTS
-678 SSWNSYISNGF
+678 TSSWVTSNKWSTYVANGF
-689 YQSVALSK
+689 NGNVKMGNDA
-697 DYAVYQCLSRNRD
+697 AEYQCLLRNRD
-710 ENGNGTIDASEV
+710 ENGNGRIDASEI

-744 DARITLEDRKENSYW
+744 DARIKLEDRVENSYW
-759 SSTKAHAKWWAA
+759 NSTKAHAKWWAA

-777 PNDNTE
+777 PDESSE
-783 NKVRCVRSLKTYND
+783 NRVRCVRSLKIYNAA
-797 PATDVSVYDETNRVV
+797 ATDVSVYDPPTRTV
-812 TMKGMDEKSVR
+812 TMQGMDIRSLRNESI
-823 AAGTVT
+823 T
-829 GEYASHYRGSEFD
+829 GEYAKHNRGETAD
-842 ILPSSFQIAE
+842 ALYSSFQIAKA
-852 RNLQRRDTLGTTGTE
+852 NLDKT
-867 YATEVKFTNDDMK
+867 FTNAQMQDVVDA
-880 NPNKTSCVS
+880 NSATCADYNE
-889 YSEATDGSDKGKW
+889 EADHSDKGQW

-907 KELTVILKWLRD
+907 KELTLMLKCLRD
-919 DDSDTAVASLNKVAS
+919 DETYGGKTRLEKVAA
-934 RTLYKR
+934 RTTYKR
-940 HPQGSNIN
+940 HDYTVAPV
-948 MVYYILKSATKDEN
+948 MVYYILESVSGKK
-962 TRRYP
+962 P
-967 LIITTGDGITTDF
+967 LIITTGDGVTSGF
-980 RVRCVRDVV
+980 KVRCVRDVV

>member
-1 MKSVRKFH
+1 
-9 STKIKQSMKFGN
+9 MKFGN
-21 LIKCAAWTAAL
+21 LIKCAAWIAAL

-50 PVTSLK
+50 PVTSIK

-94 EAMPIVSEITPT
+94 NAMPIVSEITPT
-106 FNSNDGS
+106 FASNVGS
-113 NYKYDIVIPAA
+113 NYKYNIVIPAA

-141 YGKGFFPVDLNALKG
+141 YGKGFFPVDINALKG
-156 LTRTAFLNYCITKQ
+156 LTRSEFLDYCITKQ

-207 NILDGII
+207 NKLDGII
-214 RLRRSVAKITFEFV
+214 RLRRSVAKITFKFV

-241 HVTFKP
+241 NVTFKP

-256 RSCTLIERDWKD
+256 RSCTLMERDWND
-268 DIEYKGDLSVS
+268 DIAYMGDLSVS

-287 SDFPVTGNK
+287 SDFPVTGSQ
-296 FEFYMPENAQT
+296 FAFYMPENAQT
-307 GNVKGNPTGGWTYFN
+307 RNVKGTPDKGWTYFN

-328 DGVEDPTQ
+328 DGVENPTQ
-336 EQYNT
+336 ELYNT

-375 GNFRKLTEDFTV
+375 GNFKRSADDFTV

-396 ITVNGVDKI
+396 ITVNGVDNI

-444 LLKVEAN
+444 LLKVKAD

-457 AVRVN
+457 AIRVN
-462 SPYSKNILV
+462 SPYSKNVMV
-471 KSTDSDA
+471 KSTDSPA
-478 DFEAKKKDLDYGW
+478 NFEAKKKDLDYGW

-498 TTTAAGN
+498 AN
-505 KAYRSYPGYA
+505 KGYRSYPGVS
-515 NTTDVFGLISDLQ
+515 NTTDVFGLIADLQ
-528 STSTTKTY
+528 SANTTKTY
-536 WSKDTYEGKTYYYTI
+536 WSKDTYNGEAYYYAI
-551 AYVNEYYYEDK
+551 AYVNEYYYEDN
-562 MPTDDA
+562 MNNAAD
-568 GKTAE
+568 KTAE

-614 QRSIKTFYDLSVENP
+614 QRSIKTFYDLSVANP
-629 FGIEQIEETGATKN
+629 FGIEQIEETAAT
-643 YKINY
+643 
-648 SLGDWNNYDKDKSDT
+648 NNYGGTGTNS
-663 DNGYLNIPDRFTNGS
+663 DNGYANNPKFGTSTSSLETSNKWSTYVTNGF
-678 SSWNSYISNGF
+678 NGN
-689 YQSVALSK
+689 VKMGNDA
-697 DYAVYQCLSRNRD
+697 AEYQCLLRNRD
-710 ENGNGTIDASEV
+710 ENGNGRIDASEI

-744 DARITLEDRKENSYW
+744 DARIKLEDRVENSYW
-759 SSTKAHAKWWAA
+759 NSTKAHAKWWAA

-777 PNDNTE
+777 PNESSE
-783 NKVRCVRSLKTYND
+783 NKVRCVRSLKTYD
-797 PATDVSVYDETNRVV
+797 AAATDVSVYDPKNRVV

-940 HPQGSNIN
+940 HPQGSSTN
-948 MVYYILKSATKDEN
+948 MVYYILKSATRDEN

-967 LIITTGDGITTDF
+967 LIITTDDGITTDF

>member
-1 MKSVRKFH
+1 
-9 STKIKQSMKFGN
+9 MKFGN
-21 LIKCAAWTAAL
+21 LIKCAAWIAAL

-50 PVTSLK
+50 PVTSIK

-68 ISTKATEAVESAVE
+68 ISTKASEAVESAVE

-94 EAMPIVSEITPT
+94 KAMPIVSEITPT
-106 FNSNDGS
+106 YNSKEGS
-113 NYKYDIVIPAA
+113 NYKYNIVIPAT

-141 YGKGFFPVDLNALKG
+141 YGKGFFPVDINALKG
-156 LTRTAFLNYCITKQ
+156 LTRNQFLDYCITKQ

-181 LMSGKYCAAGKTYDQ
+181 LMSGKYCPAGKTYDQ

-214 RLRRSVAKITFEFV
+214 RLRRSVAKITFKFV

-234 AGTTTTA
+234 AGTGTTA

-256 RSCTLIERDWKD
+256 RSCTLMERDWND
-268 DIEYKGDLSVS
+268 DIAYMGDLSVS

-287 SDFPVTGNK
+287 SDFPVTGSQ
-296 FEFYMPENAQT
+296 FVFYMPENAQT
-307 GNVKGNPTGGWTYFN
+307 RNVKGTPDKGWTYFN

-328 DGVEDPTQ
+328 DGVNNPTQ

-375 GNFRKLTEDFTV
+375 GNFTTSADDFTV

-396 ITVNGVDKI
+396 ITVNGVDNI
-405 IAEAKAEDSSEIQP
+405 IAEAKAEDSGKIQP

-444 LLKVEAN
+444 LLKVKAD

-462 SPYSKNILV
+462 SPYSKNVMV
-471 KSTDSDA
+471 KSTDSPA
-478 DFEAKKKDLDYGW
+478 DFDAKKKDLDYGW

-498 TTTAAGN
+498 AN
-505 KAYRSYPGYA
+505 KGYRSYPGPGVS
-515 NTTDVFGLISDLQ
+515 NTTDVFGLIADLQ
-528 STSTTKTY
+528 SANTTKTY
-536 WSKDTYEGKTYYYTI
+536 WSKDTYNGEAYYYTI

-562 MPTDDA
+562 MPADDA

-614 QRSIKTFYDLSVENP
+614 QRSIKTFYDLSVANP
-629 FGIEQIEETGATKN
+629 FGIEQIEETEKTSN
-643 YKINY
+643 YKKERSSY
-648 SLGDWNNYDKDKSDT
+648 LSSDYDKEKSDH
-663 DNGYLNIPDRFTNGS
+663 DNGYANIPDRFINGS

-689 YQSVALSK
+689 YQSVALSNN
-697 DYAVYQCLSRNRD
+697 YAVYQCLSRNRD
-710 ENGNGTIDASEV
+710 ENGNGKIDANEM

-744 DARITLEDRKENSYW
+744 DARIELPKRDVNNYW
-759 SSTKAHAKWWAA
+759 TSTFKFATWWAA

-777 PNDNTE
+777 DKYVAPGTTG
-783 NKVRCVRSLKTYND
+783 NKVRCVRSLKDYNM
-797 PATDVSVYDETNRVV
+797 ATSEISQFDVSTMVV
-812 TMKGMDEKSVR
+812 TMVGMDSKSVR
-823 AAGTVT
+823 EAGTVND
-829 GEYASHYRGSEFD
+829 EFADHFRGSEHD
-842 ILPSSFQIAE
+842 VLPSSFKIAKK
-852 RNLQRRDTLGTTGTE
+852 NLQSGNSDRIFTSDELKTGTFCRD
-867 YATEVKFTNDDMK
+867 Y
-880 NPNKTSCVS
+880 
-889 YSEATDGSDKGKW
+889 YSEEAGDSDKGKW
-902 RVPNE
+902 RIPNE
-907 KELTVILKWLRD
+907 KELTLMLKWLRKENTYITELRRLAAKTQYERHGSSD
-919 DDSDTAVASLNKVAS
+919 DM
-934 RTLYKR
+934 
-940 HPQGSNIN
+940 I
-948 MVYYILKSATKDEN
+948 YYITGTVTKKSNGTYDDN
-962 TRRYP
+962 
-967 LIITTGDGITTDF
+967 LIITTSARASDMTEGF
-980 RVRCVRDVV
+980 KVRCVRDVV

>member
-1 MKSVRKFH
+1 M
-9 STKIKQSMKFGN
+9 TKIKQIMKFGN
-21 LIKCAAWTAAL
+21 LIKCAAWIAAL

-50 PVTSLK
+50 PVTSIK

-68 ISTKATEAVESAVE
+68 ISTKASEAVESAVE

-106 FNSNDGS
+106 FASNVGS
-113 NYKYDIVIPAA
+113 NYQYNIVIPAT

-141 YGKGFFPVDLNALKG
+141 YGKGFFPVDINALKG
-156 LTRTAFLNYCITKQ
+156 LNRSEFLDYCITKQ

-181 LMSGKYCAAGKTYDQ
+181 LMSGKYCSAGKTYDQ

-207 NILDGII
+207 NKLDGII
-214 RLRRSVAKITFEFV
+214 RLRRSVAKITFKFV
-228 NGSHTI
+228 NGSHTHTV

-256 RSCTLIERDWKD
+256 RSCTLMERDWND
-268 DIEYKGDLSVS
+268 DIAYMGDLSVS

-287 SDFPVTGNK
+287 SDFPVTGSQ
-296 FEFYMPENAQT
+296 FVFYMPENAQT
-307 GNVKGNPTGGWTYFN
+307 RNVKGTPDKGWTYFN

-328 DGVEDPTQ
+328 DGVENPTQ

-375 GNFRKLTEDFTV
+375 GHFTKSAYDFTV

-396 ITVNGVDKI
+396 ITVNGVDNI
-405 IAEAKAEDSSEIQP
+405 IAEAKAEDSSELQP

-444 LLKVEAN
+444 LLKVKAD

-462 SPYSKNILV
+462 SPYSKNVMV
-471 KSTDSDA
+471 KSTDSPA
-478 DFEAKKKDLDYGW
+478 GFEAKKKELDYDW

-498 TTTAAGN
+498 AN
-505 KAYRSYPGYA
+505 KGYRSYPGVS
-515 NTTDVFGLISDLQ
+515 NTTDVFGLIADLQ
-528 STSTTKTY
+528 SANTTKTY
-536 WSKDTYEGKTYYYTI
+536 WSKDTYNGEAYYYTI

-562 MPTDDA
+562 MNNAAD
-568 GKTAE
+568 KTAE

-614 QRSIKTFYDLSVENP
+614 QRSIKTFYDLSVANP
-629 FGIEQIEETGATKN
+629 FGIEQIEETAATSD
-643 YKINY
+643 YKIDY
-648 SLGDWNNYDKDKSDT
+648 SYSNRNNYDKDKSDT
-663 DNGYLNIPDRFTNGS
+663 DNGYLNIPDRFTSGS

-689 YQSVALSK
+689 YQSVALSNN
-697 DYAVYQCLSRNRD
+697 YAVYQCLSRNRD
-710 ENGNGTIDASEV
+710 EDGDGKIDANEM
-722 KWYLPAVNQ
+722 KWYLPAVHQ

-744 DARITLEDRKENSYW
+744 DARIKMEPRKTNNYW
-759 SSTKAHAKWWAA
+759 SSTSGFATWWAA

-777 PNDNTE
+777 AKEGTCQ
-783 NKVRCVRSLKTYND
+783 VRCVRSLKSYKD
-797 PATDVSVYDETNRVV
+797 PASEVSEYDSKTRIV
-812 TMKGMDEKSVR
+812 TMLGMDHRSVR
-823 AAGTVT
+823 EAGTVT
-829 GEYASHYRGSEFD
+829 GEFDEHERGTVYD
-842 ILPSSFQIAE
+842 VLPSSFQIAKN
-852 RNLQRRDTLGTTGTE
+852 NLDKT
-867 YATEVKFTNDDMK
+867 FTNDQMMK
-880 NPNKTSCVS
+880 VVDANS
-889 YSEATDGSDKGKW
+889 ATCSDYYEGTNGSDKGQW

-907 KELTVILKWLRD
+907 KELTLILKWLRT
-919 DDSDTAVASLNKVAS
+919 DSNYGTTKNLKMLAS
-934 RTLYKR
+934 RSYYQR
-940 HPQGSNIN
+940 HNSSDN
-948 MVYYILKSATKDEN
+948 MVYYIVGDSNDGMF
-962 TRRYP
+962 
-967 LIITTGDGITTDF
+967 ITTSDQTKTGF
-980 RVRCVRDVV
+980 KVRCVRDVV

>member
-1 MKSVRKFH
+1 
-9 STKIKQSMKFGN
+9 MKFRN
-21 LIKCAAWTAAL
+21 LIKCAAWIAAL

-50 PVTSLK
+50 PVTSIK

-68 ISTKATEAVESAVE
+68 ISTKASEAVESAVE

-94 EAMPIVSEITPT
+94 NAMPIVSEITPA
-106 FNSNDGS
+106 FASNVGS
-113 NYKYDIVIPAA
+113 NYKYNIVIPAQ

-141 YGKGFFPVDLNALKG
+141 YGKGFFPVDINALKG
-156 LTRTAFLNYCITKQ
+156 LTRTEFLDYCITKQ

-214 RLRRSVAKITFEFV
+214 RLRRSVAKITFKFV
-228 NGSHTI
+228 NGSHPI
-234 AGTTTTA
+234 AGTTNTA

-256 RSCTLIERDWKD
+256 RSCTLMERDNWKD
-268 DIEYKGDLSVS
+268 DFPYKGDTKVS
-279 EENRFHNG
+279 ETNRFHNG
-287 SDFPVTGNK
+287 SDFPVIGSQ

-307 GNVKGNPTGGWTYFN
+307 GNVKGDPTGGWTYFN

-328 DGVEDPTQ
+328 DGVNNPTQ

-350 FVAVKGTISIP
+350 FVAIKGTISIP

-375 GNFRKLTEDFTV
+375 GNFTKSADDFTV

-396 ITVNGVDKI
+396 ITVNGVDNI
-405 IAEAKAEDSSEIQP
+405 IAEAKAEDSGEIQP

-444 LLKVEAN
+444 LLKVSKDVKAN
-451 VDAGTY
+451 GDDKVY

-462 SPYSKNILV
+462 SPYSKNVTL
-471 KSTDSDA
+471 KSTDLSS

-498 TTTAAGN
+498 TTMAAGN
-505 KAYRSYPGYA
+505 KAYRSYPGDS
-515 NTTDVFGLISDLQ
+515 NTTDVFGLIAALQ
-528 STSTTKTY
+528 SANPTENY
-536 WSKDTYEGKTYYYTI
+536 WSEDTYNGEAYYYTI

-562 MPTDDA
+562 MNNAAD
-568 GKTAE
+568 KTAE

-614 QRSIKTFYDLSVENP
+614 QRSIKTFYDLSVANP
-629 FGIEQIEETGATKN
+629 FGIEQIEETAATSD
-643 YKINY
+643 YKIDY
-648 SLGDWNNYDKDKSDT
+648 SWSNRNNYDKDKSDT
-663 DNGYLNIPDRFTNGS
+663 DNGYLNIPDRFTSGS
-678 SSWNSYISNGF
+678 SSWNSYVSNDF
-689 YQSVALSK
+689 YQSVALSNN
-697 DYAVYQCLSRNRD
+697 YAVYQCLSRNRD
-710 ENGNGTIDASEV
+710 ENGNGKIDADEM

-731 CTYYWFGMNSLPE
+731 CTYYWFGMNSLPD
-744 DARITLEDRKENSYW
+744 DARIELPKRDVNNYW
-759 SSTKAHAKWWAA
+759 TSTFKFATWWAA

-777 PNDNTE
+777 DKHVETGTSG
-783 NKVRCVRSLKTYND
+783 NKVRCVRSLKDYNM
-797 PATDVSVYDETNRVV
+797 ATSEISQFDVSTMVV
-812 TMKGMDEKSVR
+812 TMVGMDSKSVR
-823 AAGTVT
+823 EAGTVND
-829 GEYASHYRGSEFD
+829 EFAEHFRGSEHD
-842 ILPSSFQIAE
+842 VLPSSFKIAKK
-852 RNLQRRDTLGTTGTE
+852 NLQSGNSDRIFTSDELKTGTFCRD
-867 YATEVKFTNDDMK
+867 Y
-880 NPNKTSCVS
+880 
-889 YSEATDGSDKGKW
+889 YSEEAGDSDKGKW
-902 RVPNE
+902 RIPNE
-907 KELTVILKWLRD
+907 KELTLMLKWLRKENTYITTLRRLAAKTQYERHGSSD
-919 DDSDTAVASLNKVAS
+919 DM
-934 RTLYKR
+934 
-940 HPQGSNIN
+940 I
-948 MVYYILKSATKDEN
+948 YYITGTVTEKSNGTYDDN
-962 TRRYP
+962 
-967 LIITTGDGITTDF
+967 LIITTSARAQDMTEGF
-980 RVRCVRDVV
+980 KVRCVRDVV

>member
-1 MKSVRKFH
+1 
-9 STKIKQSMKFGN
+9 MKFGN
-21 LIKCAAWTAAL
+21 LIKCAAWIAAL

-50 PVTSLK
+50 PVTSIK

-68 ISTKATEAVESAVE
+68 ISTKASEAVESAVE

-94 EAMPIVSEITPT
+94 NAMPIVSEITPT
-106 FNSNDGS
+106 FASNVGS
-113 NYKYDIVIPAA
+113 NYKYNIVIPAA

-141 YGKGFFPVDLNALKG
+141 YGKGFFPVDINALKG
-156 LTRTAFLNYCITKQ
+156 LNRSEFLDYCITKQ

-181 LMSGKYCAAGKTYDQ
+181 LMSGEYCAAGKTYDQ

-214 RLRRSVAKITFEFV
+214 RLRRSVAKITFKFV
-228 NGSHTI
+228 NGSHPI
-234 AGTTTTA
+234 AGTTNTA

-256 RSCTLIERDWKD
+256 RSCTLIERDNWKD
-268 DIEYKGDLSVS
+268 DFPYMGDTKVS

-287 SDFPVTGNK
+287 SDFPIMGSQ
-296 FEFYMPENAQT
+296 FDFYMPENAQT
-307 GNVKGNPTGGWTYFN
+307 RNVKGNPDNGWTYFN

-328 DGVEDPTQ
+328 DGVKNPTQ

-375 GNFRKLTEDFTV
+375 GNFANNLGDFTV

-405 IAEAKAEDSSEIQP
+405 IAEAKATDGVEIQP

-444 LLKVEAN
+444 LLKVSKDVKTN
-451 VDAGTY
+451 GDDKVY

-462 SPYSKNILV
+462 SPYSKNVMV
-471 KSTDSDA
+471 KSVDGKITEGNLD
-478 DFEAKKKDLDYGW
+478 DLDYGW

-498 TTTAAGN
+498 TTTSDGN
-505 KAYRSYPGYA
+505 KAYRSYPGDA
-515 NTTDVFGLISDLQ
+515 NTTDVFGLIAALQ
-528 STSTTKTY
+528 SANPTEKY
-536 WSKDTYEGKTYYYTI
+536 WSEDTYNGEAYYYTI
-551 AYVNEYYYEDK
+551 AYVNEYYYEDN
-562 MPTDDA
+562 MNNAAD
-568 GKTAE
+568 KTAE

-606 THGFFNIS
+606 TNGFFNIS
-614 QRSIKTFYDLSVENP
+614 QRSIKTFYDLSVANP
-629 FGIEQIEETGATKN
+629 FGIEQIEETAATSD
-643 YKINY
+643 YKIDY
-648 SLGDWNNYDKDKSDT
+648 SYSNRNNYDKDKSNT
-663 DNGYLNIPDRFTNGS
+663 DNGYLNIPDRFTSGS
-678 SSWNSYISNGF
+678 SLWSSYVANGF
-689 YQSVALSK
+689 NDKGKVTLKS
-697 DYAVYQCLSRNRD
+697 DYAAYQCLSRNRD
-710 ENGNGTIDASEV
+710 ENGNGKIDANEL

-744 DARITLEDRKENSYW
+744 DARIELPKRTVNNYW
-759 SSTKAHAKWWAA
+759 TSTFKFATWWAA

-777 PNDNTE
+777 DKYVEPGTSG
-783 NKVRCVRSLKTYND
+783 NKVRCVRSLKDYD
-797 PATDVSVYDETNRVV
+797 KATSEISQFDVSTMVV
-812 TMKGMDEKSVR
+812 TMVGMDSKSVR
-823 AAGTVT
+823 EAGTVND
-829 GEYASHYRGSEFD
+829 EVAEHFRGSEHD
-842 ILPSSFQIAE
+842 VLPSSFKIAKK
-852 RNLQRRDTLGTTGTE
+852 NLQSGNSDRIFTSDELKTGTFCRD
-867 YATEVKFTNDDMK
+867 Y
-880 NPNKTSCVS
+880 
-889 YSEATDGSDKGKW
+889 YSEEAGDSDKGKW
-902 RVPNE
+902 RIPNE
-907 KELTVILKWLRD
+907 KELTLMLKWLRKENTYITTLRRLAAKTQYERHGFSD
-919 DDSDTAVASLNKVAS
+919 DM
-934 RTLYKR
+934 
-940 HPQGSNIN
+940 I
-948 MVYYILKSATKDEN
+948 YYITGTVTKKSDGTYDDN
-962 TRRYP
+962 
-967 LIITTGDGITTDF
+967 LIITTSARAQDKTEGF
-980 RVRCVRDVV
+980 KVRCVRDVV

>member
-1 MKSVRKFH
+1 
-9 STKIKQSMKFGN
+9 MKFGN
-21 LIKCAAWTAAL
+21 LIKCAAWIAAL

-50 PVTSLK
+50 PVTSIK
-56 MSISAPGQDKID
+56 MSISAPGQDKVD

-82 QIAIFFYKANDA
+82 QIAIFFYKANDEKA
-94 EAMPIVSEITPT
+94 LPIVSEITPA
-106 FNSNDGS
+106 FASNVGS
-113 NYKYDIVIPAA
+113 NYQYNIVIPAT

-141 YGKGFFPVDLNALKG
+141 YGKGFFPVDINALKG
-156 LTRTAFLNYCITKQ
+156 LNRSEFLDYCITKQ

-181 LMSGKYCAAGKTYDQ
+181 LMSGKYCSAGKTYDQ

-207 NILDGII
+207 NKLDGII
-214 RLRRSVAKITFEFV
+214 RLRRSVAKITFKFV
-228 NGSHTI
+228 NGSHKI
-234 AGTTTTA
+234 SETTTA

-256 RSCTLIERDWKD
+256 RSCTLMERDNWKD
-268 DIEYKGDLSVS
+268 DFPYKGDTKVS
-279 EENRFHNG
+279 ETNRFHNG
-287 SDFPVTGNK
+287 SDFPVIGSQ

-307 GNVKGNPTGGWTYFN
+307 GNVKGDPTGGWTYFN

-328 DGVEDPTQ
+328 DGVNNPTQ

-375 GNFRKLTEDFTV
+375 GNFTKSADDFTV

-405 IAEAKAEDSSEIQP
+405 IAEAKAEDGSEIQP

-444 LLKVEAN
+444 LLKVSKDVKTN
-451 VDAGTY
+451 GDDKVY

-462 SPYSKNILV
+462 SPYSKNVTL
-471 KSTDSDA
+471 KSTDLSA

-505 KAYRSYPGYA
+505 KAYRSYPGDA
-515 NTTDVFGLISDLQ
+515 NTTDVFGLIAALQ
-528 STSTTKTY
+528 SANPTEKY
-536 WSKDTYEGKTYYYTI
+536 WSEDTYNGEAYYYTI

-562 MPTDDA
+562 MNNAAD
-568 GKTAE
+568 KTAE

-585 SVILGPNVFESKDGH
+585 SVILGPNVFESNDGH

-614 QRSIKTFYDLSVENP
+614 QRSIKTFYDLSVANP
-629 FGIEQIEETGATKN
+629 FGIEQVEETAATSD
-643 YKINY
+643 YKYYFDDN
-648 SLGDWNNYDKDKSDT
+648 KSNT
-663 DNGYLNIPDRFTNGS
+663 DDGYKNIPTRFTNGS
-678 SSWNSYISNGF
+678 SSWNSYVSNGF
-689 YQSVALSK
+689 YQSVALSNN
-697 DYAVYQCLSRNRD
+697 YAVYQCLSRNRD
-710 ENGNGTIDASEV
+710 ENGNGKIDADEM

-744 DARITLEDRKENSYW
+744 DARITLEDKKQNSYW
-759 SSTKAHAKWWAA
+759 NSTYSLGKWWAA

-777 PNDNTE
+777 GINDGGS
-783 NKVRCVRSLKTYND
+783 NKVRCVRSLKEYNQ
-797 PATDVSVYDETNRVV
+797 PSSEISEHKATRTISMVGLDD
-812 TMKGMDEKSVR
+812 KSLQ
-823 AAGTVT
+823 ATTIT
-829 GEYASHYRGSEFD
+829 GEYAAHYRGSEID
-842 ILPSSFQIAE
+842 VLPRSFQVAE
-852 RNLQRRDTLGTTGTE
+852 ANLNTVLDSTGI
-867 YATEVKFTNDDMK
+867 VKIK
-880 NPNKTSCVS
+880 NENLCKD
-889 YSEATDGSDKGKW
+889 YFEAADGSDKGLW
-902 RVPNE
+902 RIPNE
-907 KELTVILKWLRD
+907 KELTLMLRWLRGK
-919 DDSDTAVASLNKVAS
+919 TAPYGGSGLERVAS
-934 RTLYKR
+934 RTKYIRHDYDDGKNKSGNDKVLYR
-940 HPQGSNIN
+940 E
-948 MVYYILKSATKDEN
+948 MVYYIAGSGDGMF
-962 TRRYP
+962 
-967 LIITTGDGITTDF
+967 ITTSARVADVKDGF
-980 RVRCVRDVV
+980 KVRCVRDVV

>member
-1 MKSVRKFH
+1 
-9 STKIKQSMKFGN
+9 MKFGN
-21 LIKCAAWTAAL
+21 LIKCAAWIAAL

-50 PVTSLK
+50 PVTSIK

-68 ISTKATEAVESAVE
+68 ISTKASEAVESAVE

-94 EAMPIVSEITPT
+94 NAMPIVSEITPT
-106 FNSNDGS
+106 FASNVGS
-113 NYKYDIVIPAA
+113 NYKYNIVIPAA

-131 GKWYM
+131 GKWFM

-141 YGKGFFPVDLNALKG
+141 YGKGFFPVDINALKG
-156 LTRTAFLNYCITKQ
+156 LNRTEFLDYCITKQ

-207 NILDGII
+207 NKLDGII

-241 HVTFKP
+241 RVTFKP

-256 RSCTLIERDWKD
+256 RSCTLMERDNWKD
-268 DIEYKGDLSVS
+268 EFPYKGDTKVS

-287 SDFPVTGNK
+287 SDFPIMGSK
-296 FEFYMPENAQT
+296 FQFYMPENAQT
-307 GNVKGNPTGGWTYFN
+307 GNVKGNPTEGWTYFN

-328 DGVEDPTQ
+328 DGVKNPTQ

-375 GNFRKLTEDFTV
+375 GNFKNNPGDFTV

-405 IAEAKAEDSSEIQP
+405 IAEAKAEDGSEIQP

-444 LLKVEAN
+444 LLKVKAD

-462 SPYSKNILV
+462 SPYSKNVMV
-471 KSTDSDA
+471 KSTDDPA
-478 DFEAKKKDLDYGW
+478 DFDAKKKDLDYGW

-498 TTTAAGN
+498 TTTADGN
-505 KAYRSYPGYA
+505 KGYRSYPGVS
-515 NTTDVFGLISDLQ
+515 NTTDVFGLIADLK
-528 STSTTKTY
+528 SANTTKTY
-536 WSKDTYEGKTYYYTI
+536 WSEDTYNGEVYYYTI
-551 AYVNEYYYEDK
+551 AYVNEYYYEDN
-562 MPTDDA
+562 MNNAAD
-568 GKTAE
+568 KTAE

-629 FGIEQIEETGATKN
+629 FGIEQVEETPSTTTYGGSTEKN
-643 YKINY
+643 N
-648 SLGDWNNYDKDKSDT
+648 SD
-663 DNGYLNIPDRFTNGS
+663 DGYANIPATFIGE
-678 SSWNSYISNGF
+678 NSGTANWSTYVSNGF
-689 YQSVALSK
+689 QGSNSIMNSYYSS
-697 DYAVYQCLSRNRD
+697 AVNQCLTRNRD
-710 ENGNGTIDASEV
+710 ENGNGKIDANEL

-744 DARITLEDRKENSYW
+744 DARITMEPRKTNNYW
-759 SSTKAHAKWWAA
+759 SSTNQFATWWAA

-777 PNDNTE
+777 NAE
-783 NKVRCVRSLKTYND
+783 GKCKVRCVRSLKEFNALT
-797 PATDVSVYDETNRVV
+797 TDVSVYVNATRTV
-812 TMKGMDEKSVR
+812 TMQGMDSRSVHE
-823 AAGTVT
+823 AGLT
-829 GEYASHYRGSEFD
+829 GEFDMHERGTELDVLS
-842 ILPSSFQIAE
+842 SSFQIAKKNIKTT
-852 RNLQRRDTLGTTGTE
+852 NLLGRVIDKT
-867 YATEVKFTNDDMK
+867 FTNDEMK
-880 NPNKTSCVS
+880 DPKQANC
-889 YSEATDGSDKGKW
+889 SEYYEANDGSDKGKW

-907 KELTVILKWLRD
+907 KELTLILKCLRLN
-919 DDSDTAVASLNKVAS
+919 SDEDYGGMKNLKMLAS
-934 RTLYKR
+934 RSYYQR
-940 HPQGSNIN
+940 HENGSDEN
-948 MVYYILKSATKDEN
+948 MVYYIVGNSNEGMF
-962 TRRYP
+962 
-967 LIITTGDGITTDF
+967 ITTSDQTQTGF
-980 RVRCVRDVV
+980 KVRCVRDVV

>member
-1 MKSVRKFH
+1 
-9 STKIKQSMKFGN
+9 MKFGN
-21 LIKCAAWTAAL
+21 LIKCAAWIAAL

-50 PVTSLK
+50 PVTSIK

-68 ISTKATEAVESAVE
+68 ISTKASEAVESAVE

-94 EAMPIVSEITPT
+94 NAMPIVSEITPT
-106 FNSNDGS
+106 FASNVGS
-113 NYKYDIVIPAA
+113 NYKYNIVIPAA

-141 YGKGFFPVDLNALKG
+141 YGKGFFPVDINALKG
-156 LTRTAFLNYCITKQ
+156 LTRNQFLDYCITKQ

-207 NILDGII
+207 NKLDGII
-214 RLRRSVAKITFEFV
+214 RLRRSVAKITFVFKG
-228 NGSHTI
+228 GSHTHTI
-234 AGTTTTA
+234 DGTTTTA

-256 RSCTLIERDWKD
+256 RSCTLMERDNWKD
-268 DIEYKGDLSVS
+268 DFPYMGDTKVS

-287 SDFPVTGNK
+287 SDFPIVGSE
-296 FEFYMPENAQT
+296 FVFYMPENVQT
-307 GNVKGNPTGGWTYFN
+307 RNVKGTPDNGWTYFN

-328 DGVEDPTQ
+328 DGVKNPTQ

-375 GNFRKLTEDFTV
+375 GNFNTKVDGSNNNFTV

-405 IAEAKAEDSSEIQP
+405 IAEAKAEDGSEIQP

-457 AVRVN
+457 AIRVN
-462 SPYSKNILV
+462 SPYSKNVMV
-471 KSTDSDA
+471 KSTDSAA
-478 DFEAKKKDLDYGW
+478 DFDAKKKNLDYGW

-498 TTTAAGN
+498 ATTAAGN
-505 KAYRSYPGYA
+505 KAYRSYPGDA
-515 NTTDVFGLISDLQ
+515 NTTDVFGLIAALQ
-528 STSTTKTY
+528 SDNPTEKY
-536 WSKDTYEGKTYYYTI
+536 WSEDTYNGKAYYYTI

-562 MPTDDA
+562 MNAVGAD
-568 GKTAE
+568 KTAV
-573 LKKFINADDRTM
+573 LKQFINADDRTM
-585 SVILGPNVFESKDGH
+585 SVILGPNVFESNDGH

-629 FGIEQIEETGATKN
+629 FGIEQIEETAATSDYKKEKSN
-643 YKINY
+643 YF
-648 SLGDWNNYDKDKSDT
+648 SSDYDKEKSDQ
-663 DNGYLNIPDRFTNGS
+663 DNGYANIPDRFIGGA
-678 SSWNSYISNGF
+678 SSWNSYVSNDF
-689 YQSVALSK
+689 YQSVALSNN
-697 DYAVYQCLSRNRD
+697 YAVYQCLSRNRD
-710 ENGNGTIDASEV
+710 ENGNGKIDADEM

-744 DARITLEDRKENSYW
+744 DARIELPKRDVNNYW
-759 SSTKAHAKWWAA
+759 TSTFKFATWWAA

-777 PNDNTE
+777 DKHVQTGTSG
-783 NKVRCVRSLKTYND
+783 NKVRCVRSLKDYD
-797 PATDVSVYDETNRVV
+797 KATSEISKFDVSTMVV
-812 TMKGMDEKSVR
+812 NMVGMDSKSVR
-823 AAGTVT
+823 EAGTVND
-829 GEYASHYRGSEFD
+829 EVAEHFRGSEHD
-842 ILPSSFQIAE
+842 VLPSSFKIAKK
-852 RNLQRRDTLGTTGTE
+852 NLQSGNSDRIFTSDELKTGTFCRD
-867 YATEVKFTNDDMK
+867 Y
-880 NPNKTSCVS
+880 
-889 YSEATDGSDKGKW
+889 YSEEAGDSDKGKW
-902 RVPNE
+902 RIPNE
-907 KELTVILKWLRD
+907 KELTLMLKWLRKENTYITTLRRLAAKTQYERHGS
-919 DDSDTAVASLNKVAS
+919 SD
-934 RTLYKR
+934 
-940 HPQGSNIN
+940 N
-948 MVYYILKSATKDEN
+948 MIYYITGTVTKKSNGTYDDN
-962 TRRYP
+962 
-967 LIITTGDGITTDF
+967 LIITTSARAQDMTEGF
-980 RVRCVRDVV
+980 KVRCVRDVV

>member
-1 MKSVRKFH
+1 
-9 STKIKQSMKFGN
+9 MKFGN
-21 LIKCAAWTAAL
+21 LIKCAAWIAAL

-50 PVTSLK
+50 PVTSIK

-94 EAMPIVSEITPT
+94 NAMPIVSEITPT
-106 FNSNDGS
+106 FASNVGS
-113 NYKYDIVIPAA
+113 NYQYNIVIPAA

-141 YGKGFFPVDLNALKG
+141 YGKGFFPVDVNALKG
-156 LTRTAFLNYCITKQ
+156 LTRTEFLDYCITKQ
-170 NNALDILETSV
+170 NNALDILETAV
-181 LMSGKYCAAGKTYDQ
+181 LMSGKYCATGKTYDQ

-207 NILDGII
+207 NKLDGII

-256 RSCTLIERDWKD
+256 RSCTLMERDWND
-268 DIEYKGDLSVS
+268 RIEYKGDSKIS

-287 SDFPVTGNK
+287 SEFPITGNT

-307 GNVKGNPTGGWTYFN
+307 GNVKGTPDKGWTYFN
-322 REERNS
+322 REERDS
-328 DGVEDPTQ
+328 DGVDKPDQ

-361 EENYSGDVTYYIHL
+361 EEKYSGDVTYYIHL
-375 GNFRKLTEDFTV
+375 GNFTESADDFTV

-405 IAEAKAEDSSEIQP
+405 IAEAKATDGSEIQP

-451 VDAGTY
+451 VNAGTY

-462 SPYSKNILV
+462 SPYSKNVMV
-471 KSTDSDA
+471 KSSDSSTDL
-478 DFEAKKKDLDYGW
+478 EEKKKNLDYGW

-498 TTTAAGN
+498 TTTADGN
-505 KAYRSYPGYA
+505 KAYRSYPGDA
-515 NTTDVFGLISDLQ
+515 NTTDVFGLIAALQ
-528 STSTTKTY
+528 SANPTEKY
-536 WSKDTYEGKTYYYTI
+536 WSEDTYNGEVYYYTI

-562 MPTDDA
+562 MNAEGAD
-568 GKTAE
+568 KTAV
-573 LKKFINADDRTM
+573 LKQFINADDRTM

-629 FGIEQIEETGATKN
+629 FGIEQVEETAATSD
-643 YKINY
+643 YKIDY
-648 SLGDWNNYDKDKSDT
+648 SYSNRNDYDKDKSDT
-663 DNGYLNIPDRFTNGS
+663 DNGYLNIPDRFTSGS
-678 SSWNSYISNGF
+678 SSWNSYVSNDF

-697 DYAVYQCLSRNRD
+697 NYAVYQCLSRNRD
-710 ENGNGTIDASEV
+710 ENGNGKIDGEEL
-722 KWYLPAVNQ
+722 KWYLPAVHQ

-744 DARITLEDRKENSYW
+744 DARIELIDRKENSYW
-759 SSTKAHAKWWAA
+759 TSTKAHAKWWAA

-777 PNDNTE
+777 PNDQSS
-783 NKVRCVRSLKTYND
+783 NKVRCVRSLKTYN
-797 PATDVSVYDETNRVV
+797 AATTDVSVYDATNRVV

-829 GEYASHYRGSEFD
+829 GEYATHYRGSELD
-842 ILPSSFQIAE
+842 VLPSSFQIAT
-852 RNLQRRDTLGTTGTE
+852 RNLQLGDTPGGTGTD
-867 YATEVKFTNDDMK
+867 EVKFTNEDMK
-880 NPNKTSCVS
+880 NPNKSSCAS
-889 YSEATDGSDKGKW
+889 YSEAADGSDKGKW

-907 KELTVILKWLRD
+907 EELTLILKWLRD
-919 DDSDTAVASLNKVAS
+919 DNNYGGKDRLDKVAS
-934 RTLYKR
+934 RTAYKR
-940 HPQGSNIN
+940 HEYTNASD
-948 MVYYILKSATKDEN
+948 MVYYILISASGDK
-962 TRRYP
+962 P
-967 LIITTGDGITTDF
+967 LIITTGDGVIKDF

>member
-1 MKSVRKFH
+1 M
-9 STKIKQSMKFGN
+9 TKIKQIMKFGN
-21 LIKCAAWTAAL
+21 LIKCAAWIAAL

-50 PVTSLK
+50 PVTSIK

-68 ISTKATEAVESAVE
+68 ISTKASEAVESAVE

-106 FNSNDGS
+106 FASNVGS
-113 NYKYDIVIPAA
+113 NYQYNIVIPAT

-141 YGKGFFPVDLNALKG
+141 YGKGFFPVDINALKG
-156 LTRTAFLNYCITKQ
+156 LNRSEFLDYCITKQ

-181 LMSGKYCAAGKTYDQ
+181 LMSGKYCSAGKTYDQ

-207 NILDGII
+207 NKLDGII
-214 RLRRSVAKITFEFV
+214 RLRRSVAKITFKFV
-228 NGSHTI
+228 NGSHTHTV

-256 RSCTLIERDWKD
+256 RSCTLMERDWND
-268 DIEYKGDLSVS
+268 DIAYMGDLSVS

-287 SDFPVTGNK
+287 SDFPVTGSQ
-296 FEFYMPENAQT
+296 FVFYMPENAQT
-307 GNVKGNPTGGWTYFN
+307 RNVKGTPDKGWTYFN

-328 DGVEDPTQ
+328 DGVENPTQ
-336 EQYNT
+336 ELYNT

-375 GNFRKLTEDFTV
+375 GHFTKSAYDFTV

-396 ITVNGVDKI
+396 ITVNGVDNI
-405 IAEAKAEDSSEIQP
+405 IAEAKAEDSSELQP

-444 LLKVEAN
+444 LLKVKAD

-462 SPYSKNILV
+462 SPYSKNVMV
-471 KSTDSDA
+471 KSTDSPA
-478 DFEAKKKDLDYGW
+478 GFEAKKKELDYDW

-498 TTTAAGN
+498 AN
-505 KAYRSYPGYA
+505 KGYRSYPGVS
-515 NTTDVFGLISDLQ
+515 NTTDVFGLIADLQ
-528 STSTTKTY
+528 SANTTKTY
-536 WSKDTYEGKTYYYTI
+536 WSKDTYNGEAYYYTI

-562 MPTDDA
+562 MNNAAD
-568 GKTAE
+568 KTAE

-600 STYTDL
+600 SIYTDL

-614 QRSIKTFYDLSVENP
+614 QRSIKTFYDLSVANP
-629 FGIEQIEETGATKN
+629 FGIEQIEETAATSD
-643 YKINY
+643 YKIDY
-648 SLGDWNNYDKDKSDT
+648 SYSNRNNYDKDKSDT
-663 DNGYLNIPDRFTNGS
+663 DNGYLNIPDRFTSGS
-678 SSWNSYISNGF
+678 SSWNSYVSNGF

-697 DYAVYQCLSRNRD
+697 NYAVYQCLSRNRD
-710 ENGNGTIDASEV
+710 EDGDGKIDANEM
-722 KWYLPAVNQ
+722 KWYLPAVHQ

-744 DARITLEDRKENSYW
+744 DARIKMEPRKTNNYW
-759 SSTKAHAKWWAA
+759 SSTSGFATWWAA

-777 PNDNTE
+777 AKEGTCQ
-783 NKVRCVRSLKTYND
+783 VRCVRSLKSYND
-797 PATDVSVYDETNRVV
+797 PASEVSEYDSKTRIV
-812 TMKGMDEKSVR
+812 TMLGMDHRSVR
-823 AAGTVT
+823 EAGTVT
-829 GEYASHYRGSEFD
+829 GEFDEHERGTVYD
-842 ILPSSFQIAE
+842 VLPSSFQIAKN
-852 RNLQRRDTLGTTGTE
+852 NLDKT
-867 YATEVKFTNDDMK
+867 FTNDQMMK
-880 NPNKTSCVS
+880 VVDANS
-889 YSEATDGSDKGKW
+889 ATCSDYYEGTNGSDKGQW

-907 KELTVILKWLRD
+907 KELTLILKWLRT
-919 DDSDTAVASLNKVAS
+919 DSNYGTTKNLKMLAS
-934 RTLYKR
+934 RSYYQR
-940 HPQGSNIN
+940 HNSSDN
-948 MVYYILKSATKDEN
+948 MVYYIVGDSNDGMF
-962 TRRYP
+962 
-967 LIITTGDGITTDF
+967 ITTSDQTKTGF
-980 RVRCVRDVV
+980 KVRCVRDVV

>member
-1 MKSVRKFH
+1 
-9 STKIKQSMKFGN
+9 MKFGN
-21 LIKCAAWTAAL
+21 LIKCAAWIAAL

-50 PVTSLK
+50 PVTSIK

-82 QIAIFFYKANDA
+82 QIAIFFYKANDEKA
-94 EAMPIVSEITPT
+94 LPIVSEITPT
-106 FNSNDGS
+106 YNSKEGS
-113 NYKYDIVIPAA
+113 NYKYNIVIPAA

-141 YGKGFFPVDLNALKG
+141 YGKGFFPVDINALKG
-156 LTRTAFLNYCITKQ
+156 LNRSEFLNYCITKE

-207 NILDGII
+207 NKLDGII
-214 RLRRSVAKITFEFV
+214 RLRRSVAKITFKFV

-241 HVTFKP
+241 NVTFKP

-256 RSCTLIERDWKD
+256 RSCTLMERDWNN
-268 DIEYKGDLSVS
+268 DIAYMGDLSVS

-287 SDFPVTGNK
+287 SDFPVTGSQ
-296 FEFYMPENAQT
+296 FAFYMPENAQT
-307 GNVKGNPTGGWTYFN
+307 RNVKGTPDKGWTYFN

-328 DGVEDPTQ
+328 DGVENPTQ

-375 GNFRKLTEDFTV
+375 GYFTKSADDFTV

-396 ITVNGVDKI
+396 ITVNGVDNI

-419 GAEGNITHTTDAYL
+419 GAEGNITHTNDAYL

-444 LLKVEAN
+444 LLKVKAD

-462 SPYSKNILV
+462 SPYTKNVMV
-471 KSTDSDA
+471 KSTDSPT
-478 DFEAKKKDLDYGW
+478 DFDAKKKDLDYGW

-498 TTTAAGN
+498 TTTADGN
-505 KAYRSYPGYA
+505 KGYRSFPGVSVS
-515 NTTDVFGLISDLQ
+515 NTTDVFGLIADLQ
-528 STSTTKTY
+528 SANTTKTY
-536 WSKDTYEGKTYYYTI
+536 WSKDTYNGEAYYYTI

-562 MPTDDA
+562 MNNAAD
-568 GKTAE
+568 KTAE

-614 QRSIKTFYDLSVENP
+614 QRSIKTFYDLSVANP
-629 FGIEQIEETGATKN
+629 FGIEQIEETAATSNYGGTGAD
-643 YKINY
+643 
-648 SLGDWNNYDKDKSDT
+648 S
-663 DNGYLNIPDRFTNGS
+663 DNGYANNPTYS
-678 SSWNSYISNGF
+678 SSSIIWGVNKHSWSDYISNGF
-689 YQSVALSK
+689 NGHVEMAK
-697 DYAVYQCLSRNRD
+697 NNAEYQCLSRNRD
-710 ENGNGTIDASEV
+710 ENGDGKIDGEEL

-744 DARITLEDRKENSYW
+744 DARINMEPRKTNNYW
-759 SSTKAHAKWWAA
+759 SSTSGFATWWAA

-777 PNDNTE
+777 AKEGTCQ
-783 NKVRCVRSLKTYND
+783 VRCVRSLKSYND
-797 PATDVSVYDETNRVV
+797 PASEVSEYDSNTRIV
-812 TMKGMDEKSVR
+812 TMLGMDHRSVR
-823 AAGTVT
+823 EAGTVT
-829 GEYASHYRGSEFD
+829 GEFDEHERGTVYD
-842 ILPSSFQIAE
+842 VLPSSFQIAKN
-852 RNLQRRDTLGTTGTE
+852 NLDKT
-867 YATEVKFTNDDMK
+867 FTNDQMK
-880 NPNKTSCVS
+880 KVVDANS
-889 YSEATDGSDKGKW
+889 ATCSDYYEGTNGSDKGQW

-907 KELTVILKWLRD
+907 KELTLILKWLRT
-919 DDSDTAVASLNKVAS
+919 DSNYGTTKNLKMLAS
-934 RTLYKR
+934 RSYYQR
-940 HPQGSNIN
+940 HNSSDN
-948 MVYYILKSATKDEN
+948 MVYYIVGDSNDGMF
-962 TRRYP
+962 
-967 LIITTGDGITTDF
+967 ITTSDQTKTGF
-980 RVRCVRDVV
+980 KVRCVRDVV

>member
-1 MKSVRKFH
+1 
-9 STKIKQSMKFGN
+9 MKFGN

-50 PVTSLK
+50 PVTSIK
-56 MSISAPGQDKID
+56 MSISAPGQDKIN

-106 FNSNDGS
+106 FNSNVGS
-113 NYKYDIVIPAA
+113 NYKYDIDIPAT

-131 GKWYM
+131 GKWHM

-141 YGKGFFPVDLNALKG
+141 YGKGFFPVDVNALKG
-156 LTRTAFLNYCITKQ
+156 LTRSQFLDYCITKQ

-214 RLRRSVAKITFEFV
+214 RLRRSVAKITFQFV

-256 RSCTLIERDWKD
+256 RSCTLMERDWTD
-268 DIEYKGDLSVS
+268 DIAYKGDLNVS

-287 SDFPVTGNK
+287 SDFPIVGSQ
-296 FEFYMPENAQT
+296 FAFYMPENAQT
-307 GNVKGNPTGGWTYFN
+307 KNVKGNPTGGWTYFN

-328 DGVEDPTQ
+328 DGVENPTQ
-336 EQYNT
+336 EQYNE

-375 GNFRKLTEDFTV
+375 GNFTNSADDFTV

-396 ITVNGVDKI
+396 IKVNGVDNI

-444 LLKVEAN
+444 LLKVEAD

-462 SPYSKNILV
+462 SPYSKNVMV
-471 KSTDSDA
+471 KSTDSAA
-478 DFEAKKKDLDYGW
+478 DFDAKKKNLDYGW

-498 TTTAAGN
+498 AN
-505 KAYRSYPGYA
+505 KGYISYPGA
-515 NTTDVFGLISDLQ
+515 GEDKTTDIFGLITDLQ
-528 STSTTKTY
+528 NKTEKYWLKSTYTEPGQTTAK
-536 WSKDTYEGKTYYYTI
+536 EYYYTI

-562 MPTDDA
+562 MNAVGAD
-568 GKTAE
+568 KTAV
-573 LKKFINADDRTM
+573 LKQFINADDRTM

-614 QRSIKTFYDLSVENP
+614 QRSIKTFYDLSVANP
-629 FGIEQIEETGATKN
+629 FGIEQVEETAATSD
-643 YKINY
+643 YKIDY
-648 SLGDWNNYDKDKSDT
+648 SWSNRDKDKSDT
-663 DNGYLNIPDRFTNGS
+663 DNGYLNIPDRFTSGS
-678 SSWNSYISNGF
+678 SSWNSYVSNDF
-689 YQSVALSK
+689 YQSVALSNN
-697 DYAVYQCLSRNRD
+697 YAVYQCLSRNRD
-710 ENGNGTIDASEV
+710 ENGNGKIDADEM

-744 DARITLEDRKENSYW
+744 DARIELPKRAVNNYW
-759 SSTKAHAKWWAA
+759 TSTFKFATWWAA

-777 PNDNTE
+777 DKYVEPGTSG
-783 NKVRCVRSLKTYND
+783 NKVRCVRSLKDYNT
-797 PATDVSVYDETNRVV
+797 ATSEISQFGVSTMVV
-812 TMKGMDEKSVR
+812 TMVGMDSKSVR
-823 AAGTVT
+823 EAGTVND
-829 GEYASHYRGSEFD
+829 EFAEHFRGSEHD
-842 ILPSSFQIAE
+842 VLPSSFKIAKK
-852 RNLQRRDTLGTTGTE
+852 NLQSGDSDRIFTSDELKTGTFCRD
-867 YATEVKFTNDDMK
+867 Y
-880 NPNKTSCVS
+880 
-889 YSEATDGSDKGKW
+889 YSEEAGDSDKGKW
-902 RVPNE
+902 RIPNE
-907 KELTVILKWLRD
+907 KELTLMLKWLRKENTYITTLPRLAAKTQYERHGSSD
-919 DDSDTAVASLNKVAS
+919 DM
-934 RTLYKR
+934 
-940 HPQGSNIN
+940 I
-948 MVYYILKSATKDEN
+948 YYITGTVTKKSNGTYDDN
-962 TRRYP
+962 
-967 LIITTGDGITTDF
+967 LIITTSARPQDMTEGF
-980 RVRCVRDVV
+980 KVRCVRDVV